1 MKRPILIAT
10 LGYIIGIVWGL
21 SFKVVLIFCSII
33 AICML
38 IVEKNKN
45 ILRIIKLVIN
55 KKVTILLL
63 IFIIA
68 GFIHIK
74 FLEYDYEKTY
84 ISLNNVNIVGTIVSE
99 KKEKQ
104 YINEY
109 KLETEKI
116 NNIKLKK
123 KFILLTKNKEIE
135 YGNKIKIEGTYIK
148 PSKSRNYKGFDYS
161 NYLKTENI
169 YGTIEQNGK
178 IELIKEKNINYLFMN
193 LYKVKNK
200 IIKNINNK
208 FPEETRGVFLG
219 ILLGDKNS
227 VEEDVKQNFSDSSL
241 SHILAVSGTH
251 ISYVIICISALLKK
265 IRIPKNIG
273 KVIASFFLFMYLYL
287 VGFSVSATRAVIMS
301 TIVTMQMLFY
311 KKQDTITTIAFSS
324 MIILMNNPYSILN
337 IGFLLSYGGTIGI
350 IVFQNKIFIESEKE
364 DFFRRFKSNLKDI
377 CIVTISAQIIIMP
390 IMIYYFNT
398 ISFTFIISNIIASL
412 IIGPIIM
419 IGLVVIAI
427 SFFKI
432 PIISLII
439 KIYNILI
446 VILMKTADIISKMPI
461 SKIYLRTPTILEIE
475 IYYIIVISI
484 IILINIIKSNR
495 KFIKKIIQRKVYYL
509 KNNLINNKNKIL
521 IFISIISLIS
531 ITSIRIPKELKIN
544 FIDVGQ
550 GDSCLITT
558 PQNKKVIVDSG
569 GSENYNVGKN
579 VLLPYLLD
587 KGITKIDYIMIS
599 HFDTDHCKGFEYVLE
614 NIKVKNVIISKQIET
629 SENFKQIMQI
639 IKKKKIKLIVVQKG
653 DKIKLDNFTT
663 VDIISPQ
670 SENLADNMNDNSIV
684 AKFEAYNF
692 SILFTGDASEKIE
705 KELIREKVN
714 LKSDILKV
722 SHHGS
727 KTGTS
732 EEFLKSVRPK
742 IALIGVGENNKFGH
756 PTEDVIRRLTEN
768 KVKIYRTDTDGEIS
782 IKIKKNKNIKI
793 KKHITN

>member
-1 MKRPILIAT
+1 MKRPILIAA

-45 ILRIIKLVIN
+45 ILRIINLVIN

-74 FLEYDYEKTY
+74 FLKYDYEKIY
-84 ISLNNVNIVGTIVSE
+84 ISLENVNIVGTIVSS

-109 KLETEKI
+109 KIETEKI

-135 YGNKIKIEGTYIK
+135 YGNKIKLEGTYIK
-148 PSKSRNYKGFDYS
+148 PSKSRNYRGFDYS

-178 IELIKEKNINYLFMN
+178 IELIKEKNINYLFIN

-219 ILLGDKNS
+219 ILLGDKS
-227 VEEDVKQNFSDSSL
+227 SIEEDVRQNFADSSL

-251 ISYVIICISALLKK
+251 ISYVVICISVLFKKLKLN
-265 IRIPKNIG
+265 KNIR
-273 KVIASFFLFMYLYL
+273 KVLTSLVLFMYLYL
-287 VGFSVSATRAVIMS
+287 VDFSVSATRAVIMS
-301 TIVTMQMLFY
+301 TIVIMQMLFY
-311 KKQDTITTIAFSS
+311 RKQDTITTIAFSS
-324 MIILMNNPYSILN
+324 IIILINNPYSILN

-350 IVFQNKIFIESEKE
+350 ILFVNRISIESKE
-364 DFFRRFKSNLKDI
+364 DFFQRFKSYLKDI
-377 CIVTISAQIIIMP
+377 CIVTISAQTIIMP
-390 IMIYYFNT
+390 IIIYYFNT

-419 IGLVVIAI
+419 IGLVIIAI

-439 KIYNILI
+439 RFYNILI
-446 VILMKTADIISKMPI
+446 VILVRTADIISKIPM
-461 SKIYLRTPTILEIE
+461 SKIYLKTPTTLEIIFYYSVVFLIALL
-475 IYYIIVISI
+475 IYIK
-484 IILINIIKSNR
+484 KSNR
-495 KFIKKIIQRKVYYL
+495 KFIKKTIQIDIYNL
-509 KNNLINNKNKIL
+509 KNFFINNRNKVL
-521 IFISIISLIS
+521 IFISIVSLIS
-531 ITSIRIPKELKIN
+531 ITSIKIPKELKIN

-569 GSENYNVGKN
+569 GSESYDVGKN

-587 KGITKIDYIMIS
+587 KRITKIDYIMIS

-614 NIKVKNVIISKQIET
+614 NIKVKNVIISKQSET
-629 SENFKQIMQI
+629 SENFKQIMKI
-639 IKKKKIKLIVVQKG
+639 IRKKRINLIIVQKETKIKI
-653 DKIKLDNFTT
+653 DNFTT
-663 VDIISPQ
+663 VDILSPQ
-670 SENLADNMNDNSIV
+670 SENIADNMNDNSIV

-705 KELIREKVN
+705 KELIKEKIN

-732 EEFLKSVRPK
+732 EEFLKSVKPK

-756 PTEDVIRRLTEN
+756 PTKDVIKRLTEN
-768 KVKIYRTDTDGEIS
+768 KIKIYRTDTDGEIR

>member
-1 MKRPILIAT
+1 MKRPILIAA

-74 FLEYDYEKTY
+74 FLEYDYEKIY
-84 ISLNNVNIVGTIVSE
+84 ISLENVNIVGTIVSS

-109 KLETEKI
+109 KIETEKI

-135 YGNKIKIEGTYIK
+135 YGNKIKLEGTYIK

-178 IELIKEKNINYLFMN
+178 IELIKEKNTNYLFIN

-208 FPEETRGVFLG
+208 FPKETRGVFLG

-227 VEEDVKQNFSDSSL
+227 IEEDVRQNFADSSL

-251 ISYVIICISALLKK
+251 ISYVVICISVLFKKLKLN
-265 IRIPKNIG
+265 KNIR
-273 KVIASFFLFMYLYL
+273 KILASLVLFMYLYL
-287 VGFSVSATRAVIMS
+287 VDFSVSATRAVIMS
-301 TIVTMQMLFY
+301 TIVIMPMLFY
-311 KKQDTITTIAFSS
+311 RKQDTITTIALSS
-324 MIILMNNPYSILN
+324 IIILINNPYSILN

-350 IVFQNKIFIESEKE
+350 ILFVNKISIESKK
-364 DFFRRFKSNLKDI
+364 DFFQRFKSYLKDI
-377 CIVTISAQIIIMP
+377 CIVTISAQTIIMP
-390 IMIYYFNT
+390 IIIYYFNT

-419 IGLVVIAI
+419 VGLVIIAI

-446 VILMKTADIISKMPI
+446 AILMKTADIISKIPI
-461 SKIYLRTPTILEIE
+461 SKIYLKTPTTLEIIFYYSVVFLIVLL
-475 IYYIIVISI
+475 IYIK
-484 IILINIIKSNR
+484 KSNR
-495 KFIKKIIQRKVYYL
+495 KFIKKIIQIDIYNL
-509 KNNLINNKNKIL
+509 KSFFINNRNKVL

-531 ITSIRIPKELKIN
+531 ITSIKIPKELKIN

-558 PQNKKVIVDSG
+558 PQNKKVLIDSG
-569 GSENYNVGKN
+569 GSESYDVGKN

-587 KGITKIDYIMIS
+587 KRITKIEYIMIS

-614 NIKVKNVIISKQIET
+614 NIKVKNVIISKQSEA
-629 SENFKQIMQI
+629 SENFKQIMKI
-639 IKKKKIKLIVVQKG
+639 IRKKRINLIIVQKG
-653 DKIKLDNFTT
+653 SKIKIDNFTT

-670 SENLADNMNDNSIV
+670 SENIADNMNDNSIV
-684 AKFEAYNF
+684 AKLEAYNF

-705 KELIREKVN
+705 KELIKEKIN

-727 KTGTS
+727 RTGTS
-732 EEFLKSVRPK
+732 EEFLKSVKPK

-756 PTEDVIRRLTEN
+756 PTEDVIKRLTEN

>member
-1 MKRPILIAT
+1 MKRPILIAA

-74 FLEYDYEKTY
+74 FLKYDYEKIY
-84 ISLNNVNIVGTIVSE
+84 ISLENVNIVGTIVSS

-109 KLETEKI
+109 KIETEKI

-135 YGNKIKIEGTYIK
+135 YGNKIKLEGTYIK
-148 PSKSRNYKGFDYS
+148 PSKSRNYRGFDYS

-178 IELIKEKNINYLFMN
+178 IELIKEKNINYLFIN

-208 FPEETRGVFLG
+208 FPEETRGLFLG
-219 ILLGDKNS
+219 ILLGDKS
-227 VEEDVKQNFSDSSL
+227 SIEEDVRQNFADSSL

-251 ISYVIICISALLKK
+251 ISYVVICISVLFKKLKLN
-265 IRIPKNIG
+265 KNIR
-273 KVIASFFLFMYLYL
+273 KVLTSLVLFMYLYL
-287 VGFSVSATRAVIMS
+287 VDFSVSATRAVIMS
-301 TIVTMQMLFY
+301 TIVIMQMLFY
-311 KKQDTITTIAFSS
+311 RKQDTITTIAFSS
-324 MIILMNNPYSILN
+324 IIILINNPYSILN

-350 IVFQNKIFIESEKE
+350 ILFVNRISIESKE
-364 DFFRRFKSNLKDI
+364 DFFQRFKSYLKDI
-377 CIVTISAQIIIMP
+377 CIVTISAQTIIMP
-390 IMIYYFNT
+390 IIIYYFNT

-419 IGLVVIAI
+419 IGLVIIAI

-439 KIYNILI
+439 RFYNILI
-446 VILMKTADIISKMPI
+446 VILVRTADIISKIPM
-461 SKIYLRTPTILEIE
+461 SKIYLKTPTTLEIIFYYSVVFLIALL
-475 IYYIIVISI
+475 IYIK
-484 IILINIIKSNR
+484 KSNR
-495 KFIKKIIQRKVYYL
+495 KFIKKTIQIDIYNL
-509 KNNLINNKNKIL
+509 KNFFINNRNKVL
-521 IFISIISLIS
+521 IFISIVSLIS
-531 ITSIRIPKELKIN
+531 ITSIKIPKELKIN

-569 GSENYNVGKN
+569 GSESYDVGKN

-587 KGITKIDYIMIS
+587 KRITKIDYIMIS

-614 NIKVKNVIISKQIET
+614 NIKVKNVIISKQSET
-629 SENFKQIMQI
+629 SENFKQIMKI
-639 IKKKKIKLIVVQKG
+639 IRKKRINLIIVQKETKIKI
-653 DKIKLDNFTT
+653 DNFTT
-663 VDIISPQ
+663 VDILSPQ
-670 SENLADNMNDNSIV
+670 SENIADNMNDNSIV

-705 KELIREKVN
+705 KELIKENIN

-732 EEFLKSVRPK
+732 EEFLKSVKPK

-756 PTEDVIRRLTEN
+756 PTKDVIKRLTEN
-768 KVKIYRTDTDGEIS
+768 KIKIYRTDTDGEIR
-782 IKIKKNKNIKI
+782 IKIKKSKNIKI

>member
-1 MKRPILIAT
+1 MKRPILIAA

-45 ILRIIKLVIN
+45 ILRIINLVIN

-74 FLEYDYEKTY
+74 FLKYDYEKIY
-84 ISLNNVNIVGTIVSE
+84 ISLENVNIVGTIVSS

-109 KLETEKI
+109 KIETEKI

-135 YGNKIKIEGTYIK
+135 YGNKIKLEGTYIK
-148 PSKSRNYKGFDYS
+148 PSKSRNYRGFDYS

-178 IELIKEKNINYLFMN
+178 IELIKEKNINYLFIN

-208 FPEETRGVFLG
+208 FPEETREVVLG
-219 ILLGDKNS
+219 ILLGDKS
-227 VEEDVKQNFSDSSL
+227 SIEEDVRQNFADSSL

-251 ISYVIICISALLKK
+251 ISYVVICISVLFKKLKLN
-265 IRIPKNIG
+265 KNIR
-273 KVIASFFLFMYLYL
+273 KVLTSLVLFMYLYL
-287 VGFSVSATRAVIMS
+287 VDFSVSATRAVIMS
-301 TIVTMQMLFY
+301 TIVIMQMLFY
-311 KKQDTITTIAFSS
+311 RKQDTITTIAFSS
-324 MIILMNNPYSILN
+324 IIILINNPYSILN

-350 IVFQNKIFIESEKE
+350 ILFVNRISIESKE
-364 DFFRRFKSNLKDI
+364 DFFQRFKSYLKDI
-377 CIVTISAQIIIMP
+377 CIVTISAQTIIMP
-390 IMIYYFNT
+390 IIIYYFNT

-419 IGLVVIAI
+419 IGLVIIAI

-439 KIYNILI
+439 RFYNILI
-446 VILMKTADIISKMPI
+446 VILVRTADIISKIPM
-461 SKIYLRTPTILEIE
+461 SKIYLKTPTTLEIIFYYSVVFLIALL
-475 IYYIIVISI
+475 IYIK
-484 IILINIIKSNR
+484 KSNR
-495 KFIKKIIQRKVYYL
+495 KFIKKTIQIDIYNL
-509 KNNLINNKNKIL
+509 KNFFINNRNKVL
-521 IFISIISLIS
+521 IFISIVSLIS
-531 ITSIRIPKELKIN
+531 ITSIKIPKELKIN

-569 GSENYNVGKN
+569 GSESYDVGKN

-587 KGITKIDYIMIS
+587 KRITKIDYIMIS

-614 NIKVKNVIISKQIET
+614 NIKVKNVIISKQSET
-629 SENFKQIMQI
+629 SENFKQIMKI
-639 IKKKKIKLIVVQKG
+639 IRKKRINLIIVQKETKIKI
-653 DKIKLDNFTT
+653 DNFTT
-663 VDIISPQ
+663 VDILSPQ
-670 SENLADNMNDNSIV
+670 SENIADNMNDNSIV

-705 KELIREKVN
+705 KELIKEKIN

-732 EEFLKSVRPK
+732 EEFLKSVKPK

-756 PTEDVIRRLTEN
+756 PTKDVIKRLTEN
-768 KVKIYRTDTDGEIS
+768 KIKIYRTDTDGEIR
-782 IKIKKNKNIKI
+782 IKIKKSKNIKI

>member
-1 MKRPILIAT
+1 MKRPILIAA

-74 FLEYDYEKTY
+74 FLKYDYEKIY
-84 ISLNNVNIVGTIVSE
+84 ISLENVNIVGTIVSS

-109 KLETEKI
+109 KIETEKI

-135 YGNKIKIEGTYIK
+135 YGNKIKLEGTYIK
-148 PSKSRNYKGFDYS
+148 PSESRNYRGFDYS
-161 NYLKTENI
+161 NHLKTENI

-178 IELIKEKNINYLFMN
+178 IELIKEKNINYLFIN

-208 FPEETRGVFLG
+208 FPEETRGVVLG
-219 ILLGDKNS
+219 ILLGDKS
-227 VEEDVKQNFSDSSL
+227 SIEEDVRQNFADSSL

-251 ISYVIICISALLKK
+251 ISYVVICISVLFKKLKLN
-265 IRIPKNIG
+265 KNIR
-273 KVIASFFLFMYLYL
+273 KVLTSLVLFTYLYL
-287 VGFSVSATRAVIMS
+287 VDFSASATRAVIMS
-301 TIVTMQMLFY
+301 NIVILQMLFY
-311 KKQDTITTIAFSS
+311 RKQDTITTIAFSS
-324 MIILMNNPYSILN
+324 IIILINNPYSILN

-350 IVFQNKIFIESEKE
+350 ILFVNRISIESKE
-364 DFFRRFKSNLKDI
+364 DFFQRFKSYLKDI
-377 CIVTISAQIIIMP
+377 CIVTISAQTIIMP
-390 IMIYYFNT
+390 IIIYYFNT

-419 IGLVVIAI
+419 IGLVIIAI

-439 KIYNILI
+439 RFYNILI
-446 VILMKTADIISKMPI
+446 IILVRTADIISKIPM
-461 SKIYLRTPTILEIE
+461 SKIYLKTPTTLEIIFYYSVVFLIALL
-475 IYYIIVISI
+475 IYIK
-484 IILINIIKSNR
+484 KSNR
-495 KFIKKIIQRKVYYL
+495 KFIKKTIQIDIYNL
-509 KNNLINNKNKIL
+509 KNFFINNRNKVL
-521 IFISIISLIS
+521 IFISIVSLIS
-531 ITSIRIPKELKIN
+531 ITSIKIPKELKIN

-569 GSENYNVGKN
+569 GSESYDVGKN

-587 KGITKIDYIMIS
+587 KRITKIDYIMIS

-614 NIKVKNVIISKQIET
+614 NIKVKNVIISKQSET
-629 SENFKQIMQI
+629 SENFKQIMKI
-639 IKKKKIKLIVVQKG
+639 IRKKRINLIIVQKETKIKI
-653 DKIKLDNFTT
+653 DNFTT
-663 VDIISPQ
+663 VDILSPQ
-670 SENLADNMNDNSIV
+670 SENIADNMNDNSIV

-705 KELIREKVN
+705 KELIKEKIN

-732 EEFLKSVRPK
+732 EEFLKSVKPK

-756 PTEDVIRRLTEN
+756 PTKDIIKRLTEN
-768 KVKIYRTDTDGEIS
+768 KIKIYRTDTDGEIR
-782 IKIKKNKNIKI
+782 IKIKKSKNIKI

>member
-1 MKRPILIAT
+1 MKRPILIAA

-21 SFKVVLIFCSII
+21 YFKVVLIFCSII

-45 ILRIIKLVIN
+45 ILRIINLVIN

-74 FLEYDYEKTY
+74 FLKYDYEKIY
-84 ISLNNVNIVGTIVSE
+84 ISLENVNIVGTIVSS

-109 KLETEKI
+109 KIETEKI

-135 YGNKIKIEGTYIK
+135 YGNKIKLEGTYIK

-178 IELIKEKNINYLFMN
+178 IELIKEKNINYLFIN

-208 FPEETRGVFLG
+208 FPEETRGVVLG
-219 ILLGDKNS
+219 ILLGDKS
-227 VEEDVKQNFSDSSL
+227 SIEEDVRQNFADSSL

-251 ISYVIICISALLKK
+251 ISYVVICISVLFKKLKLN
-265 IRIPKNIG
+265 KNIR
-273 KVIASFFLFMYLYL
+273 KVLTSLVLFMYLYL
-287 VGFSVSATRAVIMS
+287 VDFSVSATRAVIMS
-301 TIVTMQMLFY
+301 TIVIMQMLFY
-311 KKQDTITTIAFSS
+311 RKQDTITTIAFSS
-324 MIILMNNPYSILN
+324 IIILINNPYSILN

-350 IVFQNKIFIESEKE
+350 ILFVNRISIESKE
-364 DFFRRFKSNLKDI
+364 DFFQRFKSYLKDI
-377 CIVTISAQIIIMP
+377 CIVTISAQTIIMP
-390 IMIYYFNT
+390 IIIYYFNT

-419 IGLVVIAI
+419 IGLVIIAI

-439 KIYNILI
+439 RFYNILI
-446 VILMKTADIISKMPI
+446 VILVRTADIISKIPM
-461 SKIYLRTPTILEIE
+461 SKIYLKTPTTLEIIFYYSVVFLIALL
-475 IYYIIVISI
+475 IYIK
-484 IILINIIKSNR
+484 KSNR
-495 KFIKKIIQRKVYYL
+495 KFIKKTIQIDIYNL
-509 KNNLINNKNKIL
+509 KNFFINNRNKVL
-521 IFISIISLIS
+521 IFISIVSLIS
-531 ITSIRIPKELKIN
+531 ITSIKIPKELKIN

-569 GSENYNVGKN
+569 GSESYDVGKN

-587 KGITKIDYIMIS
+587 KRITKIDYIMIS

-614 NIKVKNVIISKQIET
+614 NIKVKNVIISKQSET
-629 SENFKQIMQI
+629 SENFKQIMKI
-639 IKKKKIKLIVVQKG
+639 IRKKRINLIIVQKETKIKI
-653 DKIKLDNFTT
+653 DNFTT
-663 VDIISPQ
+663 VDILSPQ
-670 SENLADNMNDNSIV
+670 SENIADNMNDNSIV

-705 KELIREKVN
+705 KELIKEKIN

-732 EEFLKSVRPK
+732 EEFLKSVKPK

-756 PTEDVIRRLTEN
+756 PTKDVIKRLTEN
-768 KVKIYRTDTDGEIS
+768 KIKIYRTDTDGEIR
-782 IKIKKNKNIKI
+782 IKIKKSKNIKI

>member
-1 MKRPILIAT
+1 MKRPILIAA

-74 FLEYDYEKTY
+74 FLKYDYEKIY
-84 ISLNNVNIVGTIVSE
+84 ISLENVNIVGTIVSS

-109 KLETEKI
+109 KIETEKI

-135 YGNKIKIEGTYIK
+135 YGNKIKLEGTYIK

-178 IELIKEKNINYLFMN
+178 IELIKEKNINYLFIN

-208 FPEETRGVFLG
+208 FPEETRGVVLG
-219 ILLGDKNS
+219 ILLGDKS
-227 VEEDVKQNFSDSSL
+227 SIEEDVRQNFADSSL

-251 ISYVIICISALLKK
+251 ISYVVICISVLFKKLKLN
-265 IRIPKNIG
+265 KNIR
-273 KVIASFFLFMYLYL
+273 KVLTSLVLFMYLYL
-287 VGFSVSATRAVIMS
+287 VDFSVSATRAVIMS
-301 TIVTMQMLFY
+301 TIVIMQMLFY
-311 KKQDTITTIAFSS
+311 RKQDTITTIAFSS
-324 MIILMNNPYSILN
+324 IIILINNPYSILN

-350 IVFQNKIFIESEKE
+350 ILFVNRISIESKE
-364 DFFRRFKSNLKDI
+364 DFFQRFKSYLKDI
-377 CIVTISAQIIIMP
+377 CIVTISAQTIIMP
-390 IMIYYFNT
+390 IIIYYFNT

-419 IGLVVIAI
+419 IGLVIIAI

-439 KIYNILI
+439 RFYNILI
-446 VILMKTADIISKMPI
+446 VILVRTADIISKIPM
-461 SKIYLRTPTILEIE
+461 SKIYLKTPTTLEIIFYYSVVFLIALL
-475 IYYIIVISI
+475 IYIK
-484 IILINIIKSNR
+484 KSNR
-495 KFIKKIIQRKVYYL
+495 KFIKKTIQIDIYNL
-509 KNNLINNKNKIL
+509 KNFFINNRNKVL
-521 IFISIISLIS
+521 IFISIVSLIS
-531 ITSIRIPKELKIN
+531 ITSIKIPKELKIN

-569 GSENYNVGKN
+569 GSESYDVGKN

-587 KGITKIDYIMIS
+587 KRITKIDYIMIS

-614 NIKVKNVIISKQIET
+614 NIKVKNVIISKQCET
-629 SENFKQIMQI
+629 SENFKQIMKI
-639 IKKKKIKLIVVQKG
+639 IRKKRINLIIVQKG
-653 DKIKLDNFTT
+653 SKIKIDNFTT
-663 VDIISPQ
+663 VDILSPQ
-670 SENLADNMNDNSIV
+670 SENIADNMNDNSIV

-705 KELIREKVN
+705 KELIKEKIN

-732 EEFLKSVRPK
+732 EEFLKSVKPK

-756 PTEDVIRRLTEN
+756 PTKDVIKRLTEN
-768 KVKIYRTDTDGEIS
+768 KIKIYRTDTDGEIR
-782 IKIKKNKNIKI
+782 IKIKKSKNIKI

>member
-1 MKRPILIAT
+1 MKRPILIVA

-74 FLEYDYEKTY
+74 FLEYDYEKIY
-84 ISLNNVNIVGTIVSE
+84 ISLENVNIVGTIVSS

-109 KLETEKI
+109 KIETEKI

-135 YGNKIKIEGTYIK
+135 YGNKIKLEGTYIK

-178 IELIKEKNINYLFMN
+178 LELIKEKNINYLFIN

-219 ILLGDKNS
+219 ILLGDKS
-227 VEEDVKQNFSDSSL
+227 SIEEDVRQNFADSSL

-251 ISYVIICISALLKK
+251 ISYVVICISVLFKKLKLN
-265 IRIPKNIG
+265 KNIR
-273 KVIASFFLFMYLYL
+273 KALASLVLFMYLYL
-287 VGFSVSATRAVIMS
+287 VDFSVSATRAVIMS
-301 TIVTMQMLFY
+301 TIVIMQMLFY
-311 KKQDTITTIAFSS
+311 RKQDTITTIALSS
-324 MIILMNNPYSILN
+324 IIILINNPYSILN

-350 IVFQNKIFIESEKE
+350 ILFVNKISIESKK
-364 DFFRRFKSNLKDI
+364 DFFQRFKSYLKDI
-377 CIVTISAQIIIMP
+377 CIVTISAQTIIMP
-390 IMIYYFNT
+390 IIIYYFNT

-419 IGLVVIAI
+419 IGLVIIAI

-439 KIYNILI
+439 RFYNILI
-446 VILMKTADIISKMPI
+446 VILVKTADIISKMPI
-461 SKIYLRTPTILEIE
+461 SKIYLKTPTTLEIIFYYSVVFLIALL
-475 IYYIIVISI
+475 IYIK
-484 IILINIIKSNR
+484 KSNR
-495 KFIKKIIQRKVYYL
+495 KFIKKTIQIDIYNL
-509 KNNLINNKNKIL
+509 KNFFINNRNKVL
-521 IFISIISLIS
+521 IFISIISLIY
-531 ITSIRIPKELKIN
+531 ITSIKIPKELKIN

-569 GSENYNVGKN
+569 GSESYDVGKN

-587 KGITKIDYIMIS
+587 KRITKIDYIMIS

-614 NIKVKNVIISKQIET
+614 NLKVKNVIISKQSET
-629 SENFKQIMQI
+629 SENFKQIMKI
-639 IKKKKIKLIVVQKG
+639 IRKKRINLIIVQKG
-653 DKIKLDNFTT
+653 SKIKIDNFTT

-670 SENLADNMNDNSIV
+670 SENIADNMNDNSIV
-684 AKFEAYNF
+684 AKLEAYNF

-705 KELIREKVN
+705 KELIKEKIN

-732 EEFLKSVRPK
+732 EEFLKSVKPK

-756 PTEDVIRRLTEN
+756 PTEDVIKRLTEN
-768 KVKIYRTDTDGEIS
+768 KVKIYRTDRNGEIS

>member
-1 MKRPILIAT
+1 MKRPILIAA

-45 ILRIIKLVIN
+45 ILRIINLVIN

-74 FLEYDYEKTY
+74 FLKYDYEKIY
-84 ISLNNVNIVGTIVSE
+84 ISLENVNIVGTIVSS

-109 KLETEKI
+109 KIETEKI

-123 KFILLTKNKEIE
+123 KFILLTKNKEIK
-135 YGNKIKIEGTYIK
+135 YGNKIKLEGTYIK
-148 PSKSRNYKGFDYS
+148 PSKSRNYRGFDYS

-178 IELIKEKNINYLFMN
+178 IELIKEKNINYLFIN

-208 FPEETRGVFLG
+208 FPEETRGLFLG
-219 ILLGDKNS
+219 ILLGDKS
-227 VEEDVKQNFSDSSL
+227 SIEENVRQNFADSSL

-251 ISYVIICISALLKK
+251 ISYVVICISVLFKKLKLN
-265 IRIPKNIG
+265 KNIR
-273 KVIASFFLFMYLYL
+273 KVLTSLVLFMYLYL
-287 VGFSVSATRAVIMS
+287 VDFSVSATRAVIMS
-301 TIVTMQMLFY
+301 TIVIMQMLFY
-311 KKQDTITTIAFSS
+311 RKQDTITTIAFSS
-324 MIILMNNPYSILN
+324 IIILINNPYSILN

-350 IVFQNKIFIESEKE
+350 ILFVNRISIESKE
-364 DFFRRFKSNLKDI
+364 DFFQRFKSYLKDI
-377 CIVTISAQIIIMP
+377 CIVTISAQTIIMP
-390 IMIYYFNT
+390 IIIYYFNT

-419 IGLVVIAI
+419 IGLVIIAI

-439 KIYNILI
+439 RFYNILI
-446 VILMKTADIISKMPI
+446 VILVRTADIISKIPM
-461 SKIYLRTPTILEIE
+461 SKIYLKTPTTLEIIFYYSVVFLIALL
-475 IYYIIVISI
+475 IYIK
-484 IILINIIKSNR
+484 KSNR
-495 KFIKKIIQRKVYYL
+495 KFIKKTIQIDIYNL
-509 KNNLINNKNKIL
+509 KNFFINNRNKVL
-521 IFISIISLIS
+521 IFISIVSLIS
-531 ITSIRIPKELKIN
+531 ITSIKIPKELKIN

-569 GSENYNVGKN
+569 GSESYDVGKN

-587 KGITKIDYIMIS
+587 KRITKIDYIMIS

-614 NIKVKNVIISKQIET
+614 NIKVKNVIISKQSET
-629 SENFKQIMQI
+629 SENFKQIMKI
-639 IKKKKIKLIVVQKG
+639 IRKKRINLIIVQKETKIKI
-653 DKIKLDNFTT
+653 DNFTT
-663 VDIISPQ
+663 VDILSPQ
-670 SENLADNMNDNSIV
+670 SENIADNMNDNSIV

-705 KELIREKVN
+705 KELIKEKIN

-732 EEFLKSVRPK
+732 EEFLKSVKPK

-756 PTEDVIRRLTEN
+756 PTKDVIKRLTEN
-768 KVKIYRTDTDGEIS
+768 KIKIYRTDTDGEIR
-782 IKIKKNKNIKI
+782 IKIKKSKNIKI

>member
-1 MKRPILIAT
+1 MKRPILIAA

-21 SFKVVLIFCSII
+21 YFKVVLIFCSII

-74 FLEYDYEKTY
+74 FLKYDYEKIY
-84 ISLNNVNIVGTIVSE
+84 ISLENVNIVGTIVSS

-109 KLETEKI
+109 KIETEKI

-135 YGNKIKIEGTYIK
+135 YGNKIKLEGTYIK
-148 PSKSRNYKGFDYS
+148 PSKSRNYRGFDYS

-178 IELIKEKNINYLFMN
+178 IELIKEKNINYLFIN

-208 FPEETRGVFLG
+208 FPEETRGVVLG
-219 ILLGDKNS
+219 ILLGDKS
-227 VEEDVKQNFSDSSL
+227 SIEEDVRQNFADSSL

-251 ISYVIICISALLKK
+251 ISYVVICISVLFKKLKLN
-265 IRIPKNIG
+265 KNIR
-273 KVIASFFLFMYLYL
+273 KVLTSLVLFMYLYL
-287 VGFSVSATRAVIMS
+287 VDFSASATRAVIMS
-301 TIVTMQMLFY
+301 NIVILQMLFY
-311 KKQDTITTIAFSS
+311 RKQDTITTIAFSS
-324 MIILMNNPYSILN
+324 IIILINNPYAILN

-350 IVFQNKIFIESEKE
+350 ILFVNKISTESKE
-364 DFFRRFKSNLKDI
+364 DFFQRFKSYLKDI
-377 CIVTISAQIIIMP
+377 CIVTISAQTIIMP
-390 IMIYYFNT
+390 IIIYYFNT

-419 IGLVVIAI
+419 IGLVIIAI

-439 KIYNILI
+439 RFYNILI
-446 VILMKTADIISKMPI
+446 VILVKTADIISKIPI
-461 SKIYLRTPTILEIE
+461 SKIYLKTPTTLEIIFYYSVVFLIALL
-475 IYYIIVISI
+475 IYIK
-484 IILINIIKSNR
+484 KSNR
-495 KFIKKIIQRKVYYL
+495 KFIKKTIQIDIYNL
-509 KNNLINNKNKIL
+509 KNFFINNRNKVL
-521 IFISIISLIS
+521 IFISIVSLIS
-531 ITSIRIPKELKIN
+531 ITSIKIPKELKIN

-569 GSENYNVGKN
+569 GSESYDVGKN

-587 KGITKIDYIMIS
+587 KRITKIDYIMIS

-614 NIKVKNVIISKQIET
+614 NLKVKNVIISKQSET
-629 SENFKQIMQI
+629 SENFKQIMKI
-639 IKKKKIKLIVVQKG
+639 IRKKRINLIVVQKG
-653 DKIKLDNFTT
+653 SKIKIDNFTT
-663 VDIISPQ
+663 VDIISPH
-670 SENLADNMNDNSIV
+670 SENIADNMNDNSIV
-684 AKFEAYNF
+684 AKLEAYNF

-705 KELIREKVN
+705 KELIKEKIN

-732 EEFLKSVRPK
+732 EEFLKSVKPK

-756 PTEDVIRRLTEN
+756 PTEDVIKRLTEN
-768 KVKIYRTDTDGEIS
+768 KVKIYRTDRNGEIS

>member
-1 MKRPILIAT
+1 MKRPILIAA

-45 ILRIIKLVIN
+45 ILRIINLVIN

-74 FLEYDYEKTY
+74 FLKYDYEKIY
-84 ISLNNVNIVGTIVSE
+84 ISLENVNIVGTIVSS

-109 KLETEKI
+109 KIETEKI

-135 YGNKIKIEGTYIK
+135 YGNKIKLEGTYIK
-148 PSKSRNYKGFDYS
+148 PSKSRNYRGFDYS

-178 IELIKEKNINYLFMN
+178 IELIKEKNINYLFIN

-208 FPEETRGVFLG
+208 FPEETRGVVLG
-219 ILLGDKNS
+219 ILLGDKS
-227 VEEDVKQNFSDSSL
+227 SIEEDVRQNFADSSL

-251 ISYVIICISALLKK
+251 ISYVVICISVLFKKLKLN
-265 IRIPKNIG
+265 KNIR
-273 KVIASFFLFMYLYL
+273 KVLTSLVLFMYLYL
-287 VGFSVSATRAVIMS
+287 VDFSVSATRAVIMS
-301 TIVTMQMLFY
+301 TIVIMQMLFY
-311 KKQDTITTIAFSS
+311 RKQDTITTIAFSS
-324 MIILMNNPYSILN
+324 IIILINNPYSILN

-350 IVFQNKIFIESEKE
+350 ILFVNRISIESKE
-364 DFFRRFKSNLKDI
+364 DFFQRFKSYLKDI
-377 CIVTISAQIIIMP
+377 CIVTISAQTIIMP
-390 IMIYYFNT
+390 IIIYYFNT

-419 IGLVVIAI
+419 IGLVIIAI

-439 KIYNILI
+439 RFYNILI
-446 VILMKTADIISKMPI
+446 VILVRTADIISKIPM
-461 SKIYLRTPTILEIE
+461 SKIYLKTPTTLEIIFYYSVVFLIALL
-475 IYYIIVISI
+475 IYIK
-484 IILINIIKSNR
+484 KSNR
-495 KFIKKIIQRKVYYL
+495 KFIKKTIQIDIYNL
-509 KNNLINNKNKIL
+509 KNFFINNRNKVL
-521 IFISIISLIS
+521 IFISIVSLIS
-531 ITSIRIPKELKIN
+531 ITSIKIPKELKIN

-569 GSENYNVGKN
+569 GSESYDVGKN

-587 KGITKIDYIMIS
+587 KRITKIDYIMIS

-614 NIKVKNVIISKQIET
+614 NIKVKNVIISKQSES
-629 SENFKQIMQI
+629 SENFKQIMKI
-639 IKKKKIKLIVVQKG
+639 IRKKRINLIIVQKETKIKI
-653 DKIKLDNFTT
+653 DNFTT
-663 VDIISPQ
+663 VDILSPQ
-670 SENLADNMNDNSIV
+670 SESIADNMNDNSIV

-705 KELIREKVN
+705 KELIKEKIN

-732 EEFLKSVRPK
+732 EEFLKSVKPK

-756 PTEDVIRRLTEN
+756 PTKDVIKRLTEN
-768 KVKIYRTDTDGEIS
+768 KIKIYRTDTDGEIR
-782 IKIKKNKNIKI
+782 IKIKKSKNIKI

>member
-1 MKRPILIAT
+1 MKRPILIAA

-45 ILRIIKLVIN
+45 ILRIINLVIN

-74 FLEYDYEKTY
+74 FLKYDYEKIY
-84 ISLNNVNIVGTIVSE
+84 ISLENVNIVGTIVSS

-109 KLETEKI
+109 KIETEKI

-135 YGNKIKIEGTYIK
+135 YGNKIKLEGTYIK

-178 IELIKEKNINYLFMN
+178 IELIKEKNIKYFFII

-208 FPEETRGVFLG
+208 FPEETRGLFLG
-219 ILLGDKNS
+219 ILLGDKS
-227 VEEDVKQNFSDSSL
+227 SIEENVRQNFADSSL

-251 ISYVIICISALLKK
+251 ISYVVICISVLFKKLKLN
-265 IRIPKNIG
+265 KNIR
-273 KVIASFFLFMYLYL
+273 KVLTSLVLFMYLYL
-287 VGFSVSATRAVIMS
+287 VDFSVSATRAVIMS
-301 TIVTMQMLFY
+301 TIVIMQMLFY
-311 KKQDTITTIAFSS
+311 RKQDTITTIAFSS
-324 MIILMNNPYSILN
+324 IIILINNPYSILN

-350 IVFQNKIFIESEKE
+350 ILFVNRISIESKE
-364 DFFRRFKSNLKDI
+364 DFFQRFKSYLKDI
-377 CIVTISAQIIIMP
+377 CIVTISAQTIIMP
-390 IMIYYFNT
+390 IIIYYFNT

-419 IGLVVIAI
+419 IGLVIIAI

-439 KIYNILI
+439 RFYNILI
-446 VILMKTADIISKMPI
+446 VILVRTADIISKIPM
-461 SKIYLRTPTILEIE
+461 SKIYLKTPTTLEIIFYYSVVFLIALL
-475 IYYIIVISI
+475 IYIK
-484 IILINIIKSNR
+484 KSNR
-495 KFIKKIIQRKVYYL
+495 KFIKKTIQIYIYNL
-509 KNNLINNKNKIL
+509 KNFFINNRNKVL
-521 IFISIISLIS
+521 IFISIVSLIS
-531 ITSIRIPKELKIN
+531 ITSIKIPKELKIN

-569 GSENYNVGKN
+569 GSESYDVGKN

-587 KGITKIDYIMIS
+587 KRITKIDYIMIS

-614 NIKVKNVIISKQIET
+614 NIKVKNVIISKQSET
-629 SENFKQIMQI
+629 SENFKQIMKI
-639 IKKKKIKLIVVQKG
+639 IRKKRINLIIVQKETKIKI
-653 DKIKLDNFTT
+653 DNFTT
-663 VDIISPQ
+663 VDILSPQ
-670 SENLADNMNDNSIV
+670 SENIADNMNDNSIV

-705 KELIREKVN
+705 KELIKENIN

-732 EEFLKSVRPK
+732 EEFLKSVKPK

-756 PTEDVIRRLTEN
+756 PTKDVIKRLTEN
-768 KVKIYRTDTDGEIS
+768 KIKIYRTDTDGEIR
-782 IKIKKNKNIKI
+782 IKIKKSKNIKI

>member
-1 MKRPILIAT
+1 MKRPILIAA

-74 FLEYDYEKTY
+74 FLKYDYEKIY
-84 ISLNNVNIVGTIVSE
+84 ISLENVNIVGTIVSS

-109 KLETEKI
+109 KIETEKI

-135 YGNKIKIEGTYIK
+135 YGNKIKLEGTYIK
-148 PSKSRNYKGFDYS
+148 PSKSRNYRGFDYS

-178 IELIKEKNINYLFMN
+178 IELIKEKNINYFFII

-227 VEEDVKQNFSDSSL
+227 IEEDVRQNFADSSL

-251 ISYVIICISALLKK
+251 ISYVVICISVLFKKLKLN
-265 IRIPKNIG
+265 KNIR
-273 KVIASFFLFMYLYL
+273 KVLTSLVLFMYLYL
-287 VGFSVSATRAVIMS
+287 VDFSASATRAVIMS
-301 TIVTMQMLFY
+301 NIVILQMLFY
-311 KKQDTITTIAFSS
+311 RKQDTITTIAFSS
-324 MIILMNNPYSILN
+324 IIILINNPYAILN

-350 IVFQNKIFIESEKE
+350 ILFVNKISTESKE
-364 DFFRRFKSNLKDI
+364 DFFQRFKSYLKDI
-377 CIVTISAQIIIMP
+377 CIVTISAQTIIMP
-390 IMIYYFNT
+390 IIIYYFNT

-419 IGLVVIAI
+419 IGLVIIAI

-439 KIYNILI
+439 RFYNILI
-446 VILMKTADIISKMPI
+446 VILVKTADIISKIPI
-461 SKIYLRTPTILEIE
+461 SKIYLKTPTTLEIIFYYSVVFLIALL
-475 IYYIIVISI
+475 IYIK
-484 IILINIIKSNR
+484 KSNR
-495 KFIKKIIQRKVYYL
+495 KFIKKTIQIDIYNL
-509 KNNLINNKNKIL
+509 KNFFINNRNKVL
-521 IFISIISLIS
+521 IFISIVSLIS
-531 ITSIRIPKELKIN
+531 ITSIKIPKELKIN

-569 GSENYNVGKN
+569 GSESYDVGKN

-587 KGITKIDYIMIS
+587 KRITKIDYIMIS

-614 NIKVKNVIISKQIET
+614 NLKVKNVIISKQSET
-629 SENFKQIMQI
+629 SENFKQIMKI
-639 IKKKKIKLIVVQKG
+639 IRKKRINLIVVQKG
-653 DKIKLDNFTT
+653 SKIKIDNFTT
-663 VDIISPQ
+663 VDIISPH
-670 SENLADNMNDNSIV
+670 SENIADNMNDNSIV
-684 AKFEAYNF
+684 AKLEAYNF

-705 KELIREKVN
+705 KEIIKEKIN

-732 EEFLKSVRPK
+732 EEFLKSVKPK

-756 PTEDVIRRLTEN
+756 PTEDVIKRLTEN
-768 KVKIYRTDTDGEIS
+768 KVKIYRTDRNGEIS

>member
-1 MKRPILIAT
+1 MKRPILIAA

-33 AICML
+33 AISML

-74 FLEYDYEKTY
+74 FLEYDYEKIY
-84 ISLNNVNIVGTIVSE
+84 ISLENVNIVGTIVSS

-109 KLETEKI
+109 KIETEKI

-135 YGNKIKIEGTYIK
+135 YGNKIKLEGTYIK
-148 PSKSRNYKGFDYS
+148 PSKSRNYRGFDYS

-178 IELIKEKNINYLFMN
+178 IELIKEKNTNYLFIN

-208 FPEETRGVFLG
+208 FPKETRGVFLG

-227 VEEDVKQNFSDSSL
+227 IEEDVRQNFADSSL

-251 ISYVIICISALLKK
+251 ISYVVICISVLFKKLKLN
-265 IRIPKNIG
+265 KNIR
-273 KVIASFFLFMYLYL
+273 KVLTSLVLFMYLYL
-287 VGFSVSATRAVIMS
+287 VDFSVSATRAVIMS
-301 TIVTMQMLFY
+301 NIVILQMLFY
-311 KKQDTITTIAFSS
+311 RKQDTITTIALSS
-324 MIILMNNPYSILN
+324 IIILINNPYSILN

-350 IVFQNKIFIESEKE
+350 ILFVNKISIESKE
-364 DFFRRFKSNLKDI
+364 VFFQRFKSYLKDI
-377 CIVTISAQIIIMP
+377 CIVTISAQTIIIP
-390 IMIYYFNT
+390 IIIYYFNT

-419 IGLVVIAI
+419 VGLVIIAI

-446 VILMKTADIISKMPI
+446 AILMKTADIISKIPI
-461 SKIYLRTPTILEIE
+461 SKIYLKTPTTLEIIFYYSVVFFIVLL
-475 IYYIIVISI
+475 IYIK
-484 IILINIIKSNR
+484 KSNR
-495 KFIKKIIQRKVYYL
+495 KFIKKIIQIDIYNL
-509 KNNLINNKNKIL
+509 KSFFINNRNKVL

-531 ITSIRIPKELKIN
+531 ITSIKIPKELKIN

-569 GSENYNVGKN
+569 GSESYDVGKN

-587 KGITKIDYIMIS
+587 KRITNIDYIMIS

-614 NIKVKNVIISKQIET
+614 NIKVKNVIISKQSEA
-629 SENFKQIMQI
+629 SENFKQIMKI
-639 IKKKKIKLIVVQKG
+639 IRKKRINLIIVQKG
-653 DKIKLDNFTT
+653 SKIKIDNFTT
-663 VDIISPQ
+663 VNIISPQ
-670 SENLADNMNDNSIV
+670 SENIADNMNDNSIV
-684 AKFEAYNF
+684 AKLEAYNF

-705 KELIREKVN
+705 KELIKEKIN

-727 KTGTS
+727 RTGTS
-732 EEFLKSVRPK
+732 EEFLKSVKPK

-756 PTEDVIRRLTEN
+756 PTEDVIKRLTEN

>member
-1 MKRPILIAT
+1 MKRPILIAA

-45 ILRIIKLVIN
+45 ILRIINLVIN

-74 FLEYDYEKTY
+74 FLKYDYEKIY
-84 ISLNNVNIVGTIVSE
+84 ISLENVNIVGTIVSS

-109 KLETEKI
+109 KIETEKI

-135 YGNKIKIEGTYIK
+135 YGNKIKLEGTYIK
-148 PSKSRNYKGFDYS
+148 PSKSRNYRGFDYS

-178 IELIKEKNINYLFMN
+178 IELIKEKNINYLFIN

-219 ILLGDKNS
+219 ILLGDKS
-227 VEEDVKQNFSDSSL
+227 SIEEDVRQNFADSSL

-251 ISYVIICISALLKK
+251 ISYVVICISVLFKKLKLN
-265 IRIPKNIG
+265 KNIR
-273 KVIASFFLFMYLYL
+273 KVLTSLVLFMYLYL
-287 VGFSVSATRAVIMS
+287 VDFSVSATRAVIMS
-301 TIVTMQMLFY
+301 TIVIMQMLFY
-311 KKQDTITTIAFSS
+311 RKQDTITTIAFSS
-324 MIILMNNPYSILN
+324 IIILINNPYSILN

-350 IVFQNKIFIESEKE
+350 ILFVNRISIESKE
-364 DFFRRFKSNLKDI
+364 DFFQRFKSYLKDI
-377 CIVTISAQIIIMP
+377 CIVTISAQTIIMP
-390 IMIYYFNT
+390 IIIYYFNT

-419 IGLVVIAI
+419 IGLVIIAI

-439 KIYNILI
+439 RFYNILI
-446 VILMKTADIISKMPI
+446 VILVRTADIISKIPM
-461 SKIYLRTPTILEIE
+461 SKIYLKTPTTLEIIFYYSVVFLIALL
-475 IYYIIVISI
+475 IYIK
-484 IILINIIKSNR
+484 KSNR
-495 KFIKKIIQRKVYYL
+495 KFIKKTIQIDIYNL
-509 KNNLINNKNKIL
+509 KNFFINNRNKVL
-521 IFISIISLIS
+521 IFISIVSLIS
-531 ITSIRIPKELKIN
+531 ITSIKIPKELKIN

-569 GSENYNVGKN
+569 GSESYDVGKN

-587 KGITKIDYIMIS
+587 KRITKIDYIMIS

-614 NIKVKNVIISKQIET
+614 NIKVKNVIISKQSET
-629 SENFKQIMQI
+629 SENFKQIMKI
-639 IKKKKIKLIVVQKG
+639 IRKKRINLIIVQKETKIKI
-653 DKIKLDNFTT
+653 DNFTT
-663 VDIISPQ
+663 VDILSPQ
-670 SENLADNMNDNSIV
+670 SENIADNMNDNSIV

-705 KELIREKVN
+705 KELIKEKIN

-732 EEFLKSVRPK
+732 EEFLKSVKPK

-756 PTEDVIRRLTEN
+756 PTKDVIKRLTEN
-768 KVKIYRTDTDGEIS
+768 KIKIYRTDTDGEIR
-782 IKIKKNKNIKI
+782 IKIKNSKNIKI

>member
-1 MKRPILIAT
+1 MKRPILIAA

-21 SFKVVLIFCSII
+21 YFKVVLIFCSII

-74 FLEYDYEKTY
+74 FLKYDYEKIY
-84 ISLNNVNIVGTIVSE
+84 ISLENVNIVGTIVSS

-109 KLETEKI
+109 KIETEKI

-135 YGNKIKIEGTYIK
+135 YGNKIRLEGTYIK
-148 PSKSRNYKGFDYS
+148 PSKSRNYRGFDYS

-178 IELIKEKNINYLFMN
+178 IELIKEKNINYLFIN

-208 FPEETRGVFLG
+208 FPEETRGVVLG
-219 ILLGDKNS
+219 ILLGDKS
-227 VEEDVKQNFSDSSL
+227 SIEEDVRQNFADSSL

-251 ISYVIICISALLKK
+251 ISYVVICISVLFKKLKLN
-265 IRIPKNIG
+265 KNIR
-273 KVIASFFLFMYLYL
+273 KVLTSLVLFMYLYL
-287 VGFSVSATRAVIMS
+287 VDFSVSATRAVIMS
-301 TIVTMQMLFY
+301 TIVIMQMLFY
-311 KKQDTITTIAFSS
+311 RKQDTITTIAFSS
-324 MIILMNNPYSILN
+324 IIILINNPYSILN

-350 IVFQNKIFIESEKE
+350 ILFVNRISIESKE
-364 DFFRRFKSNLKDI
+364 DFFQRFKSYLKDI
-377 CIVTISAQIIIMP
+377 CIVTISAQTIIMP
-390 IMIYYFNT
+390 IIIYYFNT

-419 IGLVVIAI
+419 IGLVIIAI

-439 KIYNILI
+439 RFYNILI
-446 VILMKTADIISKMPI
+446 VILVRTADIISKIPM
-461 SKIYLRTPTILEIE
+461 SKIYLKTPTTLEIIFYYSVVFLIALL
-475 IYYIIVISI
+475 IYIK
-484 IILINIIKSNR
+484 KSNR
-495 KFIKKIIQRKVYYL
+495 KFIKKTIQIDIYNL
-509 KNNLINNKNKIL
+509 KNFFINNRNKVL
-521 IFISIISLIS
+521 IFISIVSLIS
-531 ITSIRIPKELKIN
+531 ITSIKIPKELKIN

-569 GSENYNVGKN
+569 GSESYDVGKN

-587 KGITKIDYIMIS
+587 KRITKIDYIMIS

-614 NIKVKNVIISKQIET
+614 NLKVKNVIISKQSET
-629 SENFKQIMQI
+629 SENFKQIMKI
-639 IKKKKIKLIVVQKG
+639 IRKKRINLIVVQKG
-653 DKIKLDNFTT
+653 SKIKIDNFTT
-663 VDIISPQ
+663 VDILSPQ
-670 SENLADNMNDNSIV
+670 SENIADNMNDNSIV

-705 KELIREKVN
+705 KELIKEKIN

-732 EEFLKSVRPK
+732 EEFLKSVKPK

-756 PTEDVIRRLTEN
+756 PTKDVIKRLTEN
-768 KVKIYRTDTDGEIS
+768 KIKIYRTDTDGEIR
-782 IKIKKNKNIKI
+782 IKIKKSKNIKI

>member
-1 MKRPILIAT
+1 MKRPILIAA

-74 FLEYDYEKTY
+74 FLKYDYEKIY
-84 ISLNNVNIVGTIVSE
+84 ISLENVNIVGTIVSS

-109 KLETEKI
+109 KIETEKI

-135 YGNKIKIEGTYIK
+135 YGNKIKLEGTYIK
-148 PSKSRNYKGFDYS
+148 PSKSRNYRGFDYS

-178 IELIKEKNINYLFMN
+178 IELIKEKNINYLFIN

-219 ILLGDKNS
+219 ILLGDKS
-227 VEEDVKQNFSDSSL
+227 SIEEDVRQNFADSSL

-251 ISYVIICISALLKK
+251 ISYVVICISVLFKKLKLN
-265 IRIPKNIG
+265 KNIR
-273 KVIASFFLFMYLYL
+273 KVLTSLVLFMYLYL
-287 VGFSVSATRAVIMS
+287 VDFSVSATRAVIMS
-301 TIVTMQMLFY
+301 TIVIMQMLFY
-311 KKQDTITTIAFSS
+311 RKQDTITTIAFSS
-324 MIILMNNPYSILN
+324 IIILINNPYSILN

-350 IVFQNKIFIESEKE
+350 ILFVNKISIESKE
-364 DFFRRFKSNLKDI
+364 DFFQRFKSYLKDI
-377 CIVTISAQIIIMP
+377 CIVTISAQTIIMP
-390 IMIYYFNT
+390 IIIYYFNT

-419 IGLVVIAI
+419 IGLVIIAI

-439 KIYNILI
+439 RFYNILI
-446 VILMKTADIISKMPI
+446 VILVRTADIISKIPM
-461 SKIYLRTPTILEIE
+461 SKIYLKTPTTLEIIFYYSVVFLIALL
-475 IYYIIVISI
+475 IYIK
-484 IILINIIKSNR
+484 KSNR
-495 KFIKKIIQRKVYYL
+495 KFIKKTIQIDIYNL
-509 KNNLINNKNKIL
+509 KNFFINNRNKVL
-521 IFISIISLIS
+521 IFISIVSLIS
-531 ITSIRIPKELKIN
+531 ITSIKIPKELKIN

-569 GSENYNVGKN
+569 GSESYDVGKN

-587 KGITKIDYIMIS
+587 KRITKIDYIMIS

-614 NIKVKNVIISKQIET
+614 NIKVKNVIISKQSET
-629 SENFKQIMQI
+629 SENFKQIMKI
-639 IKKKKIKLIVVQKG
+639 IRKKRINLIIVQKETKIKI
-653 DKIKLDNFTT
+653 DNFTT
-663 VDIISPQ
+663 VDILSPQ
-670 SENLADNMNDNSIV
+670 SENIADNMNDNSIV

-705 KELIREKVN
+705 KELIKEKIN

-732 EEFLKSVRPK
+732 EEFLKSVKPK

-756 PTEDVIRRLTEN
+756 PTKDVIKRLTEN
-768 KVKIYRTDTDGEIS
+768 KIKIYRTDTDGEIR
-782 IKIKKNKNIKI
+782 IKIKKSKNIKI

>member
-1 MKRPILIAT
+1 MKRPILIAA

-45 ILRIIKLVIN
+45 ILRIINLVIN

-74 FLEYDYEKTY
+74 FLKYDYEKIY
-84 ISLNNVNIVGTIVSE
+84 ISLENVNIVGTIVSS

-109 KLETEKI
+109 KIETEKI

-135 YGNKIKIEGTYIK
+135 YGNKIKLEGTYIK

-178 IELIKEKNINYLFMN
+178 IELIKEKNINYFFII

-208 FPEETRGVFLG
+208 FPEETRGLFLG
-219 ILLGDKNS
+219 ILLGDKS
-227 VEEDVKQNFSDSSL
+227 SIEENVRQNFADSSL

-251 ISYVIICISALLKK
+251 ISYVVICISVLFKKLKLN
-265 IRIPKNIG
+265 KNIR
-273 KVIASFFLFMYLYL
+273 KVLTSLVLFMYLYL
-287 VGFSVSATRAVIMS
+287 VDFSVSATRAVIMS
-301 TIVTMQMLFY
+301 TIVIMQMLFY
-311 KKQDTITTIAFSS
+311 RKQDTITTIAFSS
-324 MIILMNNPYSILN
+324 IIILINNPYSILN

-350 IVFQNKIFIESEKE
+350 ILFVNRISIESKE
-364 DFFRRFKSNLKDI
+364 DFFQRFKSYLKDI
-377 CIVTISAQIIIMP
+377 CIVTISAQTIIMP
-390 IMIYYFNT
+390 IIIYYFNT

-419 IGLVVIAI
+419 IGLVIIAI

-439 KIYNILI
+439 RFYNILI
-446 VILMKTADIISKMPI
+446 VILVRTADIISKIPM
-461 SKIYLRTPTILEIE
+461 SKIYLKTPTTLEIIFYYSVVFLIALL
-475 IYYIIVISI
+475 IYIK
-484 IILINIIKSNR
+484 KSNR
-495 KFIKKIIQRKVYYL
+495 KFIKKTIQIDIYNL
-509 KNNLINNKNKIL
+509 KNFFINNRNKVL
-521 IFISIISLIS
+521 IFISIVSLIS
-531 ITSIRIPKELKIN
+531 ITSIKIPKELKIN

-569 GSENYNVGKN
+569 GSESYDVGKN

-587 KGITKIDYIMIS
+587 KRITKIDYIMIS

-614 NIKVKNVIISKQIET
+614 NIKVKNVIISKQSET
-629 SENFKQIMQI
+629 SENFKQIMKI
-639 IKKKKIKLIVVQKG
+639 IRKKRINLIIVQKETKIKI
-653 DKIKLDNFTT
+653 DNFTT
-663 VDIISPQ
+663 VDILSPQ
-670 SENLADNMNDNSIV
+670 SENIADNMNDNSIV

-705 KELIREKVN
+705 KELIKEKIN

-732 EEFLKSVRPK
+732 EEFLKSVKPK

-756 PTEDVIRRLTEN
+756 PTEDVIKRLTEN
-768 KVKIYRTDTDGEIS
+768 KIKIYRTDTDGEIR
-782 IKIKKNKNIKI
+782 IKIKKSKNIKI

>member
-1 MKRPILIAT
+1 MKRPILIAA

-45 ILRIIKLVIN
+45 ILRIINLVIN

-74 FLEYDYEKTY
+74 FLKYDYEKIY
-84 ISLNNVNIVGTIVSE
+84 ISLENVNIVGTIVSS

-109 KLETEKI
+109 KIETEKI

-135 YGNKIKIEGTYIK
+135 YGNKIKLEGTYIK

-178 IELIKEKNINYLFMN
+178 IELIKEKNIKYFFII

-208 FPEETRGVFLG
+208 FPEETRGLFLG
-219 ILLGDKNS
+219 ILLGDKS
-227 VEEDVKQNFSDSSL
+227 SIEENVRQNFADSSL

-251 ISYVIICISALLKK
+251 ISYVVICISVLFKKLKLN
-265 IRIPKNIG
+265 KNIR
-273 KVIASFFLFMYLYL
+273 KVLTSLVLFMYLYL
-287 VGFSVSATRAVIMS
+287 VDFSVSATRAVIMS
-301 TIVTMQMLFY
+301 TIVIMQMLFY
-311 KKQDTITTIAFSS
+311 RKQDTITTIAFSS
-324 MIILMNNPYSILN
+324 IIILINNPYSILN

-350 IVFQNKIFIESEKE
+350 ILFVNRISIESKE
-364 DFFRRFKSNLKDI
+364 DFFQRFKSYLKDI
-377 CIVTISAQIIIMP
+377 CIVTISAQTIIMP
-390 IMIYYFNT
+390 IIIYYFNT

-419 IGLVVIAI
+419 IGLVIIAI

-439 KIYNILI
+439 RFYNILI
-446 VILMKTADIISKMPI
+446 VILVRTADIISKIPM
-461 SKIYLRTPTILEIE
+461 SKIYLKTPTTLEIIFYYSVVFLIALL
-475 IYYIIVISI
+475 IYIK
-484 IILINIIKSNR
+484 KSNR
-495 KFIKKIIQRKVYYL
+495 KFIKKTIQIDIYNL
-509 KNNLINNKNKIL
+509 KNFFINNRNKVL
-521 IFISIISLIS
+521 IFISIVILIS
-531 ITSIRIPKELKIN
+531 ITSIKIPKELKIN

-569 GSENYNVGKN
+569 GSESYDVGKN

-587 KGITKIDYIMIS
+587 KRITKIDYIMIS

-614 NIKVKNVIISKQIET
+614 NIKVKNVIISKQCET
-629 SENFKQIMQI
+629 SENFKQIMKI
-639 IKKKKIKLIVVQKG
+639 IRKKRINLIIVQKETKIKI
-653 DKIKLDNFTT
+653 DNFTT
-663 VDIISPQ
+663 VDILSPQ
-670 SENLADNMNDNSIV
+670 SENIADNMNDNSIV

-705 KELIREKVN
+705 KELIKEKIN

-732 EEFLKSVRPK
+732 EEFLKSVKPK

-756 PTEDVIRRLTEN
+756 PTKDVIKRLTEN
-768 KVKIYRTDTDGEIS
+768 KIKIYRTDTDGEIR
-782 IKIKKNKNIKI
+782 IKIKKSKNIKI

>member
-1 MKRPILIAT
+1 MKRPILIAA

-21 SFKVVLIFCSII
+21 YFKIVLIFCSII

-74 FLEYDYEKTY
+74 FLKYDYEKIY
-84 ISLNNVNIVGTIVSE
+84 ISLENVNIVGTIVSS

-109 KLETEKI
+109 KIETEKI

-135 YGNKIKIEGTYIK
+135 YGNKIKLEGTYIK
-148 PSKSRNYKGFDYS
+148 PSKSRNYRGFDYS

-178 IELIKEKNINYLFMN
+178 IELIKEKNINYLFIN

-208 FPEETRGVFLG
+208 FPEETRGVVLG
-219 ILLGDKNS
+219 ILLGDKS
-227 VEEDVKQNFSDSSL
+227 SIEEDVRQNFADSSL

-251 ISYVIICISALLKK
+251 ISYVVICISVLFKKLKLN
-265 IRIPKNIG
+265 KNIR
-273 KVIASFFLFMYLYL
+273 KVLTSLVLFMYLYL
-287 VGFSVSATRAVIMS
+287 VDFSASATRAVIMS
-301 TIVTMQMLFY
+301 NIVILQMLFY
-311 KKQDTITTIAFSS
+311 RKQDTITTIAFSS
-324 MIILMNNPYSILN
+324 IIILINNPYAILN

-350 IVFQNKIFIESEKE
+350 ILFVNKISTESKE
-364 DFFRRFKSNLKDI
+364 DFFQRFKSYLKDI
-377 CIVTISAQIIIMP
+377 CIVTISAQTIIMP
-390 IMIYYFNT
+390 IIIYYFNT

-419 IGLVVIAI
+419 IGLVIIAI

-439 KIYNILI
+439 RFYNILI
-446 VILMKTADIISKMPI
+446 VILVKTADIISKIPI
-461 SKIYLRTPTILEIE
+461 SKIYLKTPTTLEIIFYYSVVFLIALL
-475 IYYIIVISI
+475 IYIK
-484 IILINIIKSNR
+484 KSNR
-495 KFIKKIIQRKVYYL
+495 KFIKKTIQIDIYNL
-509 KNNLINNKNKIL
+509 KNFFINNRNKVL
-521 IFISIISLIS
+521 IFISIVSLIS
-531 ITSIRIPKELKIN
+531 ITSIKIPKELKIN

-569 GSENYNVGKN
+569 GSESYDVGKN

-587 KGITKIDYIMIS
+587 KRITKIDYIMIS

-614 NIKVKNVIISKQIET
+614 NLKVKNVIISKQSET
-629 SENFKQIMQI
+629 SENFKQIMKI
-639 IKKKKIKLIVVQKG
+639 IRKKRINLIVVQKG
-653 DKIKLDNFTT
+653 SKIKIDNFTT
-663 VDIISPQ
+663 VDIISPH
-670 SENLADNMNDNSIV
+670 SENIADNMNDNSIV
-684 AKFEAYNF
+684 AKLEAYNF

-705 KELIREKVN
+705 KELIKEKIN

-732 EEFLKSVRPK
+732 EEFLKSVKPK

-756 PTEDVIRRLTEN
+756 PTEDVIKRLTEN
-768 KVKIYRTDTDGEIS
+768 KVKIYRTDRNGEIS

>member
-1 MKRPILIAT
+1 MKRPILIAA

-21 SFKVVLIFCSII
+21 YFKVVLIFCSII

-74 FLEYDYEKTY
+74 FLKYDYEKIY
-84 ISLNNVNIVGTIVSE
+84 ISLENVNIVGTIVSS

-109 KLETEKI
+109 KIETEKI

-135 YGNKIKIEGTYIK
+135 YGNKIRLEGTYIK
-148 PSKSRNYKGFDYS
+148 PSKSRNYRGFDYS

-178 IELIKEKNINYLFMN
+178 IELIKEKNIKYFFII

-208 FPEETRGVFLG
+208 FPEETRGVVLG
-219 ILLGDKNS
+219 ILLGDKS
-227 VEEDVKQNFSDSSL
+227 SIEEDVRQNFADSSL

-251 ISYVIICISALLKK
+251 ISYVVICISVLFKKLKLN
-265 IRIPKNIG
+265 KNIR
-273 KVIASFFLFMYLYL
+273 KVLTSLVLFMYLYL
-287 VGFSVSATRAVIMS
+287 VDFSVSATRAVIMS
-301 TIVTMQMLFY
+301 TIVIMQMLFY
-311 KKQDTITTIAFSS
+311 RKQDTITTIAFSS
-324 MIILMNNPYSILN
+324 IIILINNPYSILN

-350 IVFQNKIFIESEKE
+350 ILFVNRISIESKE
-364 DFFRRFKSNLKDI
+364 DFFQRFKSYLKDI
-377 CIVTISAQIIIMP
+377 CIVTISAQTIIMP
-390 IMIYYFNT
+390 IIIYYFNT

-419 IGLVVIAI
+419 IGLVIIAI

-439 KIYNILI
+439 RFYNILI
-446 VILMKTADIISKMPI
+446 VILVRTADIISKIPM
-461 SKIYLRTPTILEIE
+461 SKIYLKTPTTLEIIFYYSVVFLIALL
-475 IYYIIVISI
+475 IYIK
-484 IILINIIKSNR
+484 KSNR
-495 KFIKKIIQRKVYYL
+495 KFIKKTIQIDIYNL
-509 KNNLINNKNKIL
+509 KNFFINNRNKVL
-521 IFISIISLIS
+521 IFISIVSLIS
-531 ITSIRIPKELKIN
+531 ITSIKIPKELKIN

-569 GSENYNVGKN
+569 GSESYDVGKN

-587 KGITKIDYIMIS
+587 KRITKIDYIMIS

-614 NIKVKNVIISKQIET
+614 NIKVKNVIISKQSET
-629 SENFKQIMQI
+629 SENFKQIMKI
-639 IKKKKIKLIVVQKG
+639 IRKKRINLIIVQKETKIKI
-653 DKIKLDNFTT
+653 DNFTT
-663 VDIISPQ
+663 VDILSPQ
-670 SENLADNMNDNSIV
+670 SENIADNMNDNSIV

-705 KELIREKVN
+705 KELIKEKIN

-732 EEFLKSVRPK
+732 EEFLKSVKPK

-756 PTEDVIRRLTEN
+756 PTKDVIKRLTEN
-768 KVKIYRTDTDGEIS
+768 KIKIYRTDTDGEIR
-782 IKIKKNKNIKI
+782 IKIKKSKNIKI

>member
-1 MKRPILIAT
+1 MKRPILIAA

-45 ILRIIKLVIN
+45 ILRIINLVIN

-74 FLEYDYEKTY
+74 FLKYDYEKIY
-84 ISLNNVNIVGTIVSE
+84 ISLENVNIVGTIVSS

-109 KLETEKI
+109 KIETEKI

-135 YGNKIKIEGTYIK
+135 YGNKIKLEGTYIK
-148 PSKSRNYKGFDYS
+148 PSKSRNYRGFDYS

-178 IELIKEKNINYLFMN
+178 IELIKEKNINYFFII

-208 FPEETRGVFLG
+208 FPEETRGLFLG
-219 ILLGDKNS
+219 ILLGDKS
-227 VEEDVKQNFSDSSL
+227 SIEENVRQNFADSSL

-251 ISYVIICISALLKK
+251 ISYVVICISVLFKKLKLN
-265 IRIPKNIG
+265 KNIR
-273 KVIASFFLFMYLYL
+273 KVLTSLVLFMYLYL
-287 VGFSVSATRAVIMS
+287 VDFSVSATRAVIMS
-301 TIVTMQMLFY
+301 TIVIMQMLFY
-311 KKQDTITTIAFSS
+311 RKQDTITTIAFSS
-324 MIILMNNPYSILN
+324 IIILINNPYSILN

-350 IVFQNKIFIESEKE
+350 ILFVNRISIESKE
-364 DFFRRFKSNLKDI
+364 DFFQRFKSYLKDI
-377 CIVTISAQIIIMP
+377 CIVTISAQTIIMP
-390 IMIYYFNT
+390 IIIYYFNT

-419 IGLVVIAI
+419 IGLVIIAI

-439 KIYNILI
+439 RFYNILI
-446 VILMKTADIISKMPI
+446 VILVRTADIISKIPM
-461 SKIYLRTPTILEIE
+461 SKIYLKTPTTLEIIFYYSVVFLIALL
-475 IYYIIVISI
+475 IYIK
-484 IILINIIKSNR
+484 KSNR
-495 KFIKKIIQRKVYYL
+495 KFIKKTIQIDIYNL
-509 KNNLINNKNKIL
+509 KNFFINNRNKVL
-521 IFISIISLIS
+521 IFISIVSLIS
-531 ITSIRIPKELKIN
+531 ITSIKIPKELKIN

-569 GSENYNVGKN
+569 GSESYDVGKN

-587 KGITKIDYIMIS
+587 KRITKIDYIMIS

-614 NIKVKNVIISKQIET
+614 NIKVKNVIISKQSET
-629 SENFKQIMQI
+629 SENFKQIMKI
-639 IKKKKIKLIVVQKG
+639 IRKKRINLIIVQKG
-653 DKIKLDNFTT
+653 TKIKIDNFTT
-663 VDIISPQ
+663 VDILSPQ
-670 SENLADNMNDNSIV
+670 SENIADNMNDNSIV

-705 KELIREKVN
+705 KELIKEKIN

-732 EEFLKSVRPK
+732 EEFLKSVKPK

-756 PTEDVIRRLTEN
+756 PTKDVIKRLTEN
-768 KVKIYRTDTDGEIS
+768 KIKIYRTDTDGEIR
-782 IKIKKNKNIKI
+782 IKIKKSKNIKI

>member
-1 MKRPILIAT
+1 MKRPILIAA
-10 LGYIIGIVWGL
+10 LGYIIGIVCGL

-74 FLEYDYEKTY
+74 FLEYDYEKIY
-84 ISLNNVNIVGTIVSE
+84 ISLENVNIVGTIVSS

-109 KLETEKI
+109 KIETEKI

-135 YGNKIKIEGTYIK
+135 YGNKIKLEGTYIK

-178 IELIKEKNINYLFMN
+178 IELIKEKNINYLFIN

-208 FPEETRGVFLG
+208 FPKETRGVFLG

-227 VEEDVKQNFSDSSL
+227 IEEDVRQNFADSSL

-251 ISYVIICISALLKK
+251 ISYVVICISVLFKKLKLN
-265 IRIPKNIG
+265 KNIR
-273 KVIASFFLFMYLYL
+273 KVLTSLVLFMYLYL
-287 VGFSVSATRAVIMS
+287 VDFSASATRAVIMS
-301 TIVTMQMLFY
+301 NIVILQMLFY
-311 KKQDTITTIAFSS
+311 RKQDTITTIAFSS
-324 MIILMNNPYSILN
+324 IIILINNPYAILN

-350 IVFQNKIFIESEKE
+350 ILFVNKISIESKE
-364 DFFRRFKSNLKDI
+364 DFFQIFKSYLKDI
-377 CIVTISAQIIIMP
+377 CIVTISAQTIIIP
-390 IMIYYFNT
+390 IIIYYFNT

-419 IGLVVIAI
+419 IGLVIIAI

-439 KIYNILI
+439 RFYNILI
-446 VILMKTADIISKMPI
+446 VILVKTADIISKIPI
-461 SKIYLRTPTILEIE
+461 SKIYLKTPTNLEIVFYYNVFFLIVLL
-475 IYYIIVISI
+475 IY
-484 IILINIIKSNR
+484 IKRSNR
-495 KFIKKIIQRKVYYL
+495 KFIKKIIQINIYNL
-509 KNNLINNKNKIL
+509 KSFFINNRNKIL
-521 IFISIISLIS
+521 ILISLLILIS
-531 ITSIRIPKELKIN
+531 MILIKIPKELKIN

-569 GSENYNVGKN
+569 GSESYDVGKN
-579 VLLPYLLD
+579 VLLPYLLN
-587 KGITKIDYIMIS
+587 KRITKIDYIMIS

-614 NIKVKNVIISKQIET
+614 NIKVKNVIISKQSET
-629 SENFKQIMQI
+629 SENFKQIIKI
-639 IKKKKIKLIVVQKG
+639 IRKKRINLIVVQKG
-653 DKIKLDNFTT
+653 SKIKIDNFTT

-670 SENLADNMNDNSIV
+670 SENIADNMNDNSIV

-705 KELIREKVN
+705 KELIKEKIN

-727 KTGTS
+727 KTGTN
-732 EEFLKSVRPK
+732 EEFLKSVKPK

-756 PTEDVIRRLTEN
+756 PTEDVIKRLTEN

>member
-1 MKRPILIAT
+1 MKRPILIAA

-74 FLEYDYEKTY
+74 FLKYDYEKIY
-84 ISLNNVNIVGTIVSE
+84 ISLENVNIVGTIVSS

-109 KLETEKI
+109 KIETEKI

-135 YGNKIKIEGTYIK
+135 YGNKIKLEGTYIK
-148 PSKSRNYKGFDYS
+148 PSKSRNYRGFDYS

-178 IELIKEKNINYLFMN
+178 IELIKEKNINYLFIN

-208 FPEETRGVFLG
+208 FPEETRGVVLG
-219 ILLGDKNS
+219 ILLGDKS
-227 VEEDVKQNFSDSSL
+227 SIEEDVRQNFADSSL

-251 ISYVIICISALLKK
+251 ISYVVICISVLFKKLKLN
-265 IRIPKNIG
+265 KNIR
-273 KVIASFFLFMYLYL
+273 KVLTSLVLFMYLYL
-287 VGFSVSATRAVIMS
+287 VDFSVSATRAVIMS
-301 TIVTMQMLFY
+301 TIVIMQMLFY
-311 KKQDTITTIAFSS
+311 RKQDTITTIAFSS
-324 MIILMNNPYSILN
+324 IIILINNPYSILN

-350 IVFQNKIFIESEKE
+350 ILFVNRISIESKE
-364 DFFRRFKSNLKDI
+364 DFFQRFKRYLKDI
-377 CIVTISAQIIIMP
+377 CIVTISAQTIIMP
-390 IMIYYFNT
+390 IIIYYFNT

-419 IGLVVIAI
+419 IGLVIIAI

-439 KIYNILI
+439 RFYNILI
-446 VILMKTADIISKMPI
+446 VILVRTADIISKIPM
-461 SKIYLRTPTILEIE
+461 SKIYLKTPTTLEIIFYYSVVFLIALL
-475 IYYIIVISI
+475 IYIK
-484 IILINIIKSNR
+484 KSNR
-495 KFIKKIIQRKVYYL
+495 KFIKKTIQIDIYNL
-509 KNNLINNKNKIL
+509 KNFFINNRNKVL
-521 IFISIISLIS
+521 IFISIVSLIS
-531 ITSIRIPKELKIN
+531 ITSIKIPKELKIN

-569 GSENYNVGKN
+569 GSESYDVGKN

-587 KGITKIDYIMIS
+587 KRITKIDYIMIS

-614 NIKVKNVIISKQIET
+614 NIKVKNVIISKQSET
-629 SENFKQIMQI
+629 SENFKQIMKI
-639 IKKKKIKLIVVQKG
+639 IRKKRINLIIVQKG
-653 DKIKLDNFTT
+653 SKIKIDNFTT
-663 VDIISPQ
+663 VDILSPQ
-670 SENLADNMNDNSIV
+670 SENIADNMNDNSIV

-705 KELIREKVN
+705 KELIKEKIN

-732 EEFLKSVRPK
+732 EEFLKSVKPK

-756 PTEDVIRRLTEN
+756 PTKDVIKRLTEN
-768 KVKIYRTDTDGEIS
+768 KIKIYRTDTDGEIR

>member
-1 MKRPILIAT
+1 MKRPILIAA

-45 ILRIIKLVIN
+45 ILRIINLVIN

-74 FLEYDYEKTY
+74 FLKYDYEKIY
-84 ISLNNVNIVGTIVSE
+84 ISLENVNIVGTIVSS

-109 KLETEKI
+109 KIETEKI

-135 YGNKIKIEGTYIK
+135 YGNKIKLEGTYIK
-148 PSKSRNYKGFDYS
+148 PSKSRNYKGFEYS

-178 IELIKEKNINYLFMN
+178 IELIKEKNIKYFFII

-208 FPEETRGVFLG
+208 FPEETRGLFLG
-219 ILLGDKNS
+219 ILLGDKS
-227 VEEDVKQNFSDSSL
+227 SIEENVRQNFADSSL

-251 ISYVIICISALLKK
+251 ISYVVICISVLFKKLKLN
-265 IRIPKNIG
+265 KNIR
-273 KVIASFFLFMYLYL
+273 KVLTSLVLFMYLYL
-287 VGFSVSATRAVIMS
+287 VDFSVSATRAVIMS
-301 TIVTMQMLFY
+301 TIVIMQMLFY
-311 KKQDTITTIAFSS
+311 RKQDTITTIAFSS
-324 MIILMNNPYSILN
+324 IIILINNPYSILN

-350 IVFQNKIFIESEKE
+350 ILFVNRISIESKE
-364 DFFRRFKSNLKDI
+364 DFFQRFKSYLKDI
-377 CIVTISAQIIIMP
+377 CIVTISAQTIIMP
-390 IMIYYFNT
+390 IIIYYFNT

-419 IGLVVIAI
+419 IGLVIIAI

-439 KIYNILI
+439 RFYNILI
-446 VILMKTADIISKMPI
+446 VILVRTADIISKIPM
-461 SKIYLRTPTILEIE
+461 SKIYLKTPTTLEIIFYYSVVFLIALL
-475 IYYIIVISI
+475 IYIK
-484 IILINIIKSNR
+484 KSNR
-495 KFIKKIIQRKVYYL
+495 KFIKKTIQIDIYNL
-509 KNNLINNKNKIL
+509 KNFFINNRNKVL
-521 IFISIISLIS
+521 IFISIVILIS
-531 ITSIRIPKELKIN
+531 ITSIKIPKELKIN

-569 GSENYNVGKN
+569 GSESYDVGKN

-587 KGITKIDYIMIS
+587 KRITKIDYIMIS

-614 NIKVKNVIISKQIET
+614 NIKVKNVIISKQCET
-629 SENFKQIMQI
+629 SENFKQIMKI
-639 IKKKKIKLIVVQKG
+639 IRKKRINLIIVQKETKIKI
-653 DKIKLDNFTT
+653 DNFTT
-663 VDIISPQ
+663 VDILSPQ
-670 SENLADNMNDNSIV
+670 SENIADNMNDNSIV

-705 KELIREKVN
+705 KELIKEKIN

-732 EEFLKSVRPK
+732 EEFLKSVKPK

-756 PTEDVIRRLTEN
+756 PTKDVIKRLTEN
-768 KVKIYRTDTDGEIS
+768 KIKIYRTDTDGEIR
-782 IKIKKNKNIKI
+782 IKIKKSKNIKI
-793 KKHITN
+793 KKHITH

>member
-1 MKRPILIAT
+1 MKRPILIAA

-74 FLEYDYEKTY
+74 FLKYDYEKIY
-84 ISLNNVNIVGTIVSE
+84 ISLENVNIVGTIVSS

-109 KLETEKI
+109 KIETEKI

-135 YGNKIKIEGTYIK
+135 YGNKIKLEGTYIK
-148 PSKSRNYKGFDYS
+148 PSKSRNYRGFDYS

-178 IELIKEKNINYLFMN
+178 IELIKEKNINYLFIN

-208 FPEETRGVFLG
+208 FPEETRGVVLG
-219 ILLGDKNS
+219 ILLGDKS
-227 VEEDVKQNFSDSSL
+227 SIEEDVRQNFADSSL

-251 ISYVIICISALLKK
+251 ISYVVICISVLFKKLKLN
-265 IRIPKNIG
+265 KNIR
-273 KVIASFFLFMYLYL
+273 KVLTSLVLFMYLYL
-287 VGFSVSATRAVIMS
+287 VDFSVSATRAVIMS
-301 TIVTMQMLFY
+301 TIVIMQMLFY
-311 KKQDTITTIAFSS
+311 RKQDTITTIAFSS
-324 MIILMNNPYSILN
+324 IIILINNPYSILN

-350 IVFQNKIFIESEKE
+350 ILFVNRISIESKE
-364 DFFRRFKSNLKDI
+364 DFFQRFKRYLKDI
-377 CIVTISAQIIIMP
+377 CIVTISAQTIIMP
-390 IMIYYFNT
+390 IIIYYFNT

-419 IGLVVIAI
+419 IGLVIIAI

-439 KIYNILI
+439 RFYNILI
-446 VILMKTADIISKMPI
+446 VILVRTADIISKIPM
-461 SKIYLRTPTILEIE
+461 SKIYLKTPTTLEIIFYYSVVFLIALL
-475 IYYIIVISI
+475 IYIK
-484 IILINIIKSNR
+484 KSNR
-495 KFIKKIIQRKVYYL
+495 KFIKKTIQIDIYNL
-509 KNNLINNKNKIL
+509 KNFFINNRNKVL
-521 IFISIISLIS
+521 IFISIVSLIS
-531 ITSIRIPKELKIN
+531 ITSIKIPKELKIN

-569 GSENYNVGKN
+569 GSESYDVGKN

-587 KGITKIDYIMIS
+587 KRITKIDYIMIS

-614 NIKVKNVIISKQIET
+614 NIKVKNVIISKQSET
-629 SENFKQIMQI
+629 SENFKQIMKI
-639 IKKKKIKLIVVQKG
+639 IRKKRINLIIVQKENKIKI
-653 DKIKLDNFTT
+653 DNFTT
-663 VDIISPQ
+663 VDILSPQ
-670 SENLADNMNDNSIV
+670 SENIADNMNDNSIV

-705 KELIREKVN
+705 KELIKEKIN

-732 EEFLKSVRPK
+732 EEFLKSVKPK

-756 PTEDVIRRLTEN
+756 PTKDVIKRLTEN
-768 KVKIYRTDTDGEIS
+768 KIKIYRTDTDGEIR

>member
-1 MKRPILIAT
+1 MKRPILIAA

-45 ILRIIKLVIN
+45 ILRIINLVIN

-74 FLEYDYEKTY
+74 FLKYDYEKIY
-84 ISLNNVNIVGTIVSE
+84 ISLENVNIVGTIVSS

-109 KLETEKI
+109 KIETEKI

-135 YGNKIKIEGTYIK
+135 YGNKIKLEGTYIK

-178 IELIKEKNINYLFMN
+178 IELIKEKNIKYFFII

-208 FPEETRGVFLG
+208 FPEETRGLFLG
-219 ILLGDKNS
+219 ILLGDKS
-227 VEEDVKQNFSDSSL
+227 SIEENVRQNFADSSL

-251 ISYVIICISALLKK
+251 ISYVVICISVLFKKLKLN
-265 IRIPKNIG
+265 KNIR
-273 KVIASFFLFMYLYL
+273 KVLTSLVLFMYLYL
-287 VGFSVSATRAVIMS
+287 VDFSVSATRAVIMS
-301 TIVTMQMLFY
+301 TIVIMQMLFY
-311 KKQDTITTIAFSS
+311 RKQDTITTIAFSS
-324 MIILMNNPYSILN
+324 IIILINNPYSILN

-350 IVFQNKIFIESEKE
+350 ILFVNRISIESKE
-364 DFFRRFKSNLKDI
+364 DFFQRFKSYLKDI
-377 CIVTISAQIIIMP
+377 CIVTISAQTIIMP
-390 IMIYYFNT
+390 IIIYYFNT

-419 IGLVVIAI
+419 IGLVIIAI

-439 KIYNILI
+439 RFYNILI
-446 VILMKTADIISKMPI
+446 VILVRTADIISKIPM
-461 SKIYLRTPTILEIE
+461 SKIYLKTPTTLEIIFYYSVVFLIALL
-475 IYYIIVISI
+475 IYIK
-484 IILINIIKSNR
+484 KSNR
-495 KFIKKIIQRKVYYL
+495 KFIKKTIQIDIYNL
-509 KNNLINNKNKIL
+509 KNFFINNRNKVL
-521 IFISIISLIS
+521 IFISIVSLIS
-531 ITSIRIPKELKIN
+531 ITSIKIPKELKIN

-569 GSENYNVGKN
+569 GSESYDVGKN

-587 KGITKIDYIMIS
+587 KRITKIDYIMIS

-614 NIKVKNVIISKQIET
+614 NIKVKNVIISKQCET
-629 SENFKQIMQI
+629 SENFKQIMKI
-639 IKKKKIKLIVVQKG
+639 IRKKRINLIIVQKETKIKI
-653 DKIKLDNFTT
+653 DNFTT
-663 VDIISPQ
+663 VDILSPQ
-670 SENLADNMNDNSIV
+670 SENIADNMNDNSIV

-705 KELIREKVN
+705 KELIKEKIN

-732 EEFLKSVRPK
+732 EEFLKSVKPK

-756 PTEDVIRRLTEN
+756 PTKDVIKRLTEN
-768 KVKIYRTDTDGEIS
+768 KIKIYRTDTDGEIR
-782 IKIKKNKNIKI
+782 IKIKKSKNIKI

>member
-1 MKRPILIAT
+1 MKRPILIAA

-45 ILRIIKLVIN
+45 ILRIINLVIN

-74 FLEYDYEKTY
+74 FLKYDYEKIY
-84 ISLNNVNIVGTIVSE
+84 ISLENVNIVGTIVSS

-109 KLETEKI
+109 KIETEKI

-135 YGNKIKIEGTYIK
+135 YGNKIKLEGTYIK
-148 PSKSRNYKGFDYS
+148 PSKSRNYRGFDYS

-178 IELIKEKNINYLFMN
+178 IELIKEKNINYLFIN

-208 FPEETRGVFLG
+208 FPEETRGLFLG
-219 ILLGDKNS
+219 ILLGDKS
-227 VEEDVKQNFSDSSL
+227 SIEENVRQNFADSSL

-251 ISYVIICISALLKK
+251 ISYVVICISVLFKKLKLN
-265 IRIPKNIG
+265 KNIR
-273 KVIASFFLFMYLYL
+273 KVLTSLVLFMYLYL
-287 VGFSVSATRAVIMS
+287 VDFSVSATRAVIMS
-301 TIVTMQMLFY
+301 TIVIMQMLFY
-311 KKQDTITTIAFSS
+311 RKQDTITTIAFSS
-324 MIILMNNPYSILN
+324 IIILINNPYSILN

-350 IVFQNKIFIESEKE
+350 ILFVNRISIESKE
-364 DFFRRFKSNLKDI
+364 DFFQRFKRYLKDI
-377 CIVTISAQIIIMP
+377 CIVTISAQTIIMP
-390 IMIYYFNT
+390 IIIYYFNT

-419 IGLVVIAI
+419 IGLVIIAI

-439 KIYNILI
+439 RFYNILI
-446 VILMKTADIISKMPI
+446 VILVRTADIISKIPM
-461 SKIYLRTPTILEIE
+461 SKIYLKTPTTLEIIFYYSVVFLIALL
-475 IYYIIVISI
+475 IYIK
-484 IILINIIKSNR
+484 KSNR
-495 KFIKKIIQRKVYYL
+495 KFIKKTIQIDIYNL
-509 KNNLINNKNKIL
+509 KNFFINNRNKVL
-521 IFISIISLIS
+521 IFISIVSLIS
-531 ITSIRIPKELKIN
+531 ITSIKIPKELKIN

-569 GSENYNVGKN
+569 GSESYDVGKN

-587 KGITKIDYIMIS
+587 KRITKIDYIMIS

-614 NIKVKNVIISKQIET
+614 NIKVKNVIISKQSET
-629 SENFKQIMQI
+629 SENFKQIMKI
-639 IKKKKIKLIVVQKG
+639 IRKKRINLIIVQKG
-653 DKIKLDNFTT
+653 SKIKIDNFTT
-663 VDIISPQ
+663 VDILSPQ
-670 SENLADNMNDNSIV
+670 SENIADNMNDNSIV

-705 KELIREKVN
+705 KELIKEKIN

-732 EEFLKSVRPK
+732 EEFLKSVKPK

-756 PTEDVIRRLTEN
+756 PTKDVIKRLTEN
-768 KVKIYRTDTDGEIS
+768 KVKIYRTDTDGEIR
-782 IKIKKNKNIKI
+782 IKIKKSKNIKI

>member
-1 MKRPILIAT
+1 MKRPILIAA

-21 SFKVVLIFCSII
+21 YFKIVLIFCSII

-74 FLEYDYEKTY
+74 FLKYDYEKIY
-84 ISLNNVNIVGTIVSE
+84 ISLENVNIVGTIVSS

-109 KLETEKI
+109 KIETEKI

-135 YGNKIKIEGTYIK
+135 YGNKIKLEGTYIK
-148 PSKSRNYKGFDYS
+148 PSKSRNYRGFDYS

-178 IELIKEKNINYLFMN
+178 IELIKEKNINYLFIN

-219 ILLGDKNS
+219 ILLGDKS
-227 VEEDVKQNFSDSSL
+227 SIEEDVRQNFADSSL

-251 ISYVIICISALLKK
+251 ISYVVICISVLFKKLKLN
-265 IRIPKNIG
+265 KNIR
-273 KVIASFFLFMYLYL
+273 KVLTSLVLFMYLYL
-287 VGFSVSATRAVIMS
+287 VDFSVSATRAVIMS
-301 TIVTMQMLFY
+301 TIVIMQMLFY
-311 KKQDTITTIAFSS
+311 RKQDTITTIAFSS
-324 MIILMNNPYSILN
+324 IIILINNPYSILN

-350 IVFQNKIFIESEKE
+350 ILFVNRISIESKE
-364 DFFRRFKSNLKDI
+364 DFFQRFKSYLKDI
-377 CIVTISAQIIIMP
+377 CIVTISAQTIIMP
-390 IMIYYFNT
+390 IIIYYFNT

-419 IGLVVIAI
+419 IGLVIIAI

-439 KIYNILI
+439 RFYNILI
-446 VILMKTADIISKMPI
+446 VILVRTADIISKIPM
-461 SKIYLRTPTILEIE
+461 SKIYLKTPTTLEIIFYYSVVFLIALL
-475 IYYIIVISI
+475 IYIK
-484 IILINIIKSNR
+484 KSNR
-495 KFIKKIIQRKVYYL
+495 KFIKKTIQIDIYNL
-509 KNNLINNKNKIL
+509 KNFFINNRNKVL
-521 IFISIISLIS
+521 IFISIVSLIS
-531 ITSIRIPKELKIN
+531 ITSIKIPKELKIN

-569 GSENYNVGKN
+569 GSESYDVGKN

-587 KGITKIDYIMIS
+587 KRITKIDYIMIS

-614 NIKVKNVIISKQIET
+614 NIKVKNVIISKQSET
-629 SENFKQIMQI
+629 SENFKQIMKI
-639 IKKKKIKLIVVQKG
+639 IRKKRINLIIVQKETKIKI
-653 DKIKLDNFTT
+653 DNFTT
-663 VDIISPQ
+663 VDILSPQ
-670 SENLADNMNDNSIV
+670 SENIADNMNDNSIV

-705 KELIREKVN
+705 KELIKEKIN

-732 EEFLKSVRPK
+732 EEFLKSVKPK

-756 PTEDVIRRLTEN
+756 PTEDVIKRLTEN
-768 KVKIYRTDTDGEIS
+768 KVKIYRTDRNGEIS

>member
-1 MKRPILIAT
+1 MKRPILIAA

-74 FLEYDYEKTY
+74 FLKYDYEKIY
-84 ISLNNVNIVGTIVSE
+84 ISLENVNIVGTIVSS

-109 KLETEKI
+109 KIETEKI

-135 YGNKIKIEGTYIK
+135 YGNKIKLEGTYIK
-148 PSKSRNYKGFDYS
+148 PSKSRNYRGFDYS

-178 IELIKEKNINYLFMN
+178 IELIKEKNINYLFIN

-208 FPEETRGVFLG
+208 FPEETRGVVLG
-219 ILLGDKNS
+219 ILLGDKS
-227 VEEDVKQNFSDSSL
+227 SIEEDVRQNFADSSL

-251 ISYVIICISALLKK
+251 ISYVVICISVLFKKLKLN
-265 IRIPKNIG
+265 KNIR
-273 KVIASFFLFMYLYL
+273 KVLTSLVLFMYLYL
-287 VGFSVSATRAVIMS
+287 VDFSVSATRAVIMS
-301 TIVTMQMLFY
+301 TIVIMQMLFY
-311 KKQDTITTIAFSS
+311 RKQDTITTIAFSS
-324 MIILMNNPYSILN
+324 IIILINNPYSILN

-350 IVFQNKIFIESEKE
+350 ILFVNRISIESKE
-364 DFFRRFKSNLKDI
+364 DFFQRFKSYLKDI
-377 CIVTISAQIIIMP
+377 CIVTISAQTIIMP
-390 IMIYYFNT
+390 IIIYYFNT

-419 IGLVVIAI
+419 IGLVIIAI

-439 KIYNILI
+439 RFYNILI
-446 VILMKTADIISKMPI
+446 VILVRTADIISKIPM
-461 SKIYLRTPTILEIE
+461 SKIYLKTPTTLEIIFYYSVVFLIALL
-475 IYYIIVISI
+475 IYIK
-484 IILINIIKSNR
+484 KSNR
-495 KFIKKIIQRKVYYL
+495 KFIKKTIQIDIYNL
-509 KNNLINNKNKIL
+509 KNFFINNRNKVL
-521 IFISIISLIS
+521 IFISIVSLIS
-531 ITSIRIPKELKIN
+531 ITSIKIPKELKIN

-569 GSENYNVGKN
+569 GSESYDVGKN

-587 KGITKIDYIMIS
+587 KRITKIDYIMIS

-614 NIKVKNVIISKQIET
+614 NIKVKNVIISKQSET
-629 SENFKQIMQI
+629 SENFKQIMKI
-639 IKKKKIKLIVVQKG
+639 IRKKRINLIIVQKG
-653 DKIKLDNFTT
+653 SKIKIDNFTT
-663 VDIISPQ
+663 VDILSPQ
-670 SENLADNMNDNSIV
+670 SENIADNMNDNSIV

-705 KELIREKVN
+705 KELIKEKIN

-732 EEFLKSVRPK
+732 EEFLKSVKPK

-756 PTEDVIRRLTEN
+756 PTKDVIKRLTEN
-768 KVKIYRTDTDGEIS
+768 KIKIYRTDTDGEIR

>member
-1 MKRPILIAT
+1 MKRPILIAA

-45 ILRIIKLVIN
+45 ILRIINLVIN

-74 FLEYDYEKTY
+74 FLKYDYEKIY
-84 ISLNNVNIVGTIVSE
+84 ISLENVNIVGTIVSS

-109 KLETEKI
+109 KIETEKI

-135 YGNKIKIEGTYIK
+135 YGNKIKLEGTYIK

-178 IELIKEKNINYLFMN
+178 IELIKEKNINYLFIN

-208 FPEETRGVFLG
+208 FPEETRGLFLG
-219 ILLGDKNS
+219 ILLGDKS
-227 VEEDVKQNFSDSSL
+227 SIEENVRQNFADSSL

-251 ISYVIICISALLKK
+251 ISYVVICISVLFKKLKLN
-265 IRIPKNIG
+265 KNIR
-273 KVIASFFLFMYLYL
+273 KVLTSLVLFMYLYL
-287 VGFSVSATRAVIMS
+287 VDFSVSATRAVIMS
-301 TIVTMQMLFY
+301 TIVIMQMLFY
-311 KKQDTITTIAFSS
+311 RKQDTITTIAFSS
-324 MIILMNNPYSILN
+324 IIILINNPYSILN

-350 IVFQNKIFIESEKE
+350 ILFVNRISIESKE
-364 DFFRRFKSNLKDI
+364 DFFQRFKSYLKDI
-377 CIVTISAQIIIMP
+377 CIVTISAQTIIMP
-390 IMIYYFNT
+390 IIIYYFNT

-419 IGLVVIAI
+419 IGLVIIAI

-439 KIYNILI
+439 RFYNILI
-446 VILMKTADIISKMPI
+446 VILVRTADIISKIPM
-461 SKIYLRTPTILEIE
+461 SKIYLKTPTTLEIIFYYSVVFLIALL
-475 IYYIIVISI
+475 IYIK
-484 IILINIIKSNR
+484 KSNR
-495 KFIKKIIQRKVYYL
+495 KFIKKTIQIDIYNL
-509 KNNLINNKNKIL
+509 KNFFINNRNKVL
-521 IFISIISLIS
+521 IFISIVSLIS
-531 ITSIRIPKELKIN
+531 ITSIKIPKELKIN

-569 GSENYNVGKN
+569 GSESYDVGKN

-587 KGITKIDYIMIS
+587 KRITKIDYIMIS

-614 NIKVKNVIISKQIET
+614 NIKVKNVIISKQSET
-629 SENFKQIMQI
+629 SENFKQIMKI
-639 IKKKKIKLIVVQKG
+639 IRKKRINLIIVQKETKIKI
-653 DKIKLDNFTT
+653 DNFTT
-663 VDIISPQ
+663 VDILSPQ
-670 SENLADNMNDNSIV
+670 SENIADNMNDNSIV

-705 KELIREKVN
+705 KELIKEKIN

-732 EEFLKSVRPK
+732 EEFLKSVKPK

-756 PTEDVIRRLTEN
+756 PTKDVIKRLTEN
-768 KVKIYRTDTDGEIS
+768 KIKIYRTDTDGEIR
-782 IKIKKNKNIKI
+782 IKIKKSKNIKI

>member
-1 MKRPILIAT
+1 MKRPILIAA

-21 SFKVVLIFCSII
+21 YFKVVLIFCSII

-74 FLEYDYEKTY
+74 FLKYDYEKIY
-84 ISLNNVNIVGTIVSE
+84 ISLENVNIVGTIVSS

-109 KLETEKI
+109 KIETEKI

-135 YGNKIKIEGTYIK
+135 YGNKIRLEGTYIK
-148 PSKSRNYKGFDYS
+148 PSKSRNYRGFDYS

-178 IELIKEKNINYLFMN
+178 IELIKEKNINYLFIN

-208 FPEETRGVFLG
+208 FPEETRGVVLG
-219 ILLGDKNS
+219 ILLGDKS
-227 VEEDVKQNFSDSSL
+227 SIEEDVRQNFADSSL

-251 ISYVIICISALLKK
+251 ISYVVICISVLFKKLKLN
-265 IRIPKNIG
+265 KNIR
-273 KVIASFFLFMYLYL
+273 KVLTSLVLFMYLYL
-287 VGFSVSATRAVIMS
+287 VDFSVSATRAVIMS
-301 TIVTMQMLFY
+301 TIVIMQMLFY
-311 KKQDTITTIAFSS
+311 RKQDTITTIAFSS
-324 MIILMNNPYSILN
+324 IIILINNPYSILN

-350 IVFQNKIFIESEKE
+350 ILFVNRISIESKE
-364 DFFRRFKSNLKDI
+364 DFFQRFKSYLKDI
-377 CIVTISAQIIIMP
+377 CIVTISAQTIIMP
-390 IMIYYFNT
+390 IIIYYFNT

-419 IGLVVIAI
+419 IGLVIIAI

-439 KIYNILI
+439 RFYNILI
-446 VILMKTADIISKMPI
+446 VILVRTADIISKIPM
-461 SKIYLRTPTILEIE
+461 SKIYLKTPTTLEIIFYYSVVFLIALL
-475 IYYIIVISI
+475 IYIK
-484 IILINIIKSNR
+484 KSNR
-495 KFIKKIIQRKVYYL
+495 KFIKKTIQIDIYNL
-509 KNNLINNKNKIL
+509 KNFFINNRNKVL
-521 IFISIISLIS
+521 IFISIVSLIS
-531 ITSIRIPKELKIN
+531 ITSIKIPKELKIN

-569 GSENYNVGKN
+569 GSESYDVGKN

-587 KGITKIDYIMIS
+587 KRITKIDYIMIS

-614 NIKVKNVIISKQIET
+614 NLKVKNVIISKQSET
-629 SENFKQIMQI
+629 SENFKQIMKI
-639 IKKKKIKLIVVQKG
+639 IRKKRINLIVVQKG
-653 DKIKLDNFTT
+653 SKIKIDNFTT
-663 VDIISPQ
+663 VDIISPH
-670 SENLADNMNDNSIV
+670 SENIADNMNDNSIV
-684 AKFEAYNF
+684 AKLEAYNF

-705 KELIREKVN
+705 KELIKEKIN

-732 EEFLKSVRPK
+732 EEFLKSVKPK

-756 PTEDVIRRLTEN
+756 PTKDVIKRLTEN
-768 KVKIYRTDTDGEIS
+768 KIKIYRTDTDGEIR
-782 IKIKKNKNIKI
+782 IKIKKSKNIKI

>member
-1 MKRPILIAT
+1 MKRPILIAA

-74 FLEYDYEKTY
+74 FLKYDYEKIY
-84 ISLNNVNIVGTIVSE
+84 ISLENVNIVGTIVSS

-109 KLETEKI
+109 KIETEKI

-135 YGNKIKIEGTYIK
+135 YGNKIKLEGTYIK
-148 PSKSRNYKGFDYS
+148 PSKSRNYRGFDYS

-178 IELIKEKNINYLFMN
+178 IELIKEKNINYLFIN

-208 FPEETRGVFLG
+208 FPEETRGVVLG
-219 ILLGDKNS
+219 ILLGDKS
-227 VEEDVKQNFSDSSL
+227 SIEEDVRQNFADSSL

-251 ISYVIICISALLKK
+251 ISYVVICISVLFKKLKLN
-265 IRIPKNIG
+265 KNIR
-273 KVIASFFLFMYLYL
+273 KVLTSLVLFMYLYL
-287 VGFSVSATRAVIMS
+287 VDFSVSATRAVIMS
-301 TIVTMQMLFY
+301 TIVIMQMLFY
-311 KKQDTITTIAFSS
+311 RKQDTITTIAFSS
-324 MIILMNNPYSILN
+324 IIILINNPYSILN

-350 IVFQNKIFIESEKE
+350 ILFVNRISIESKE
-364 DFFRRFKSNLKDI
+364 DFFQRFKRYLKDI
-377 CIVTISAQIIIMP
+377 CIVTISAQTIIMP
-390 IMIYYFNT
+390 IIIYYFNT
-398 ISFTFIISNIIASL
+398 VSFTFIISNIIASL

-419 IGLVVIAI
+419 IGLVIIAI

-439 KIYNILI
+439 RFYNILI
-446 VILMKTADIISKMPI
+446 VILVRTADIISKIPM
-461 SKIYLRTPTILEIE
+461 SKIYLKTPTTLEIIFYYSVVFLIALL
-475 IYYIIVISI
+475 IYIK
-484 IILINIIKSNR
+484 KSNR
-495 KFIKKIIQRKVYYL
+495 KFIKKTIQIDIYNL
-509 KNNLINNKNKIL
+509 KNFFINNRNKVL
-521 IFISIISLIS
+521 IFISIVILIS
-531 ITSIRIPKELKIN
+531 ITSIKIPKELKIN

-569 GSENYNVGKN
+569 GSESYDVGKN

-587 KGITKIDYIMIS
+587 KRITKIDYIMIS

-614 NIKVKNVIISKQIET
+614 NIKVKNVIISKQSET
-629 SENFKQIMQI
+629 SENFKQIMKI
-639 IKKKKIKLIVVQKG
+639 IRKKRINLIIVQKG
-653 DKIKLDNFTT
+653 SKIKIDNFTT
-663 VDIISPQ
+663 VDILSPQ
-670 SENLADNMNDNSIV
+670 SENIADNMNDNSIV

-705 KELIREKVN
+705 KELIKEKIN

-732 EEFLKSVRPK
+732 EEFLKSVKPK

-756 PTEDVIRRLTEN
+756 PTKDVIKRLTEN
-768 KVKIYRTDTDGEIS
+768 KIKIYRTDTDGEIR
-782 IKIKKNKNIKI
+782 IKIKKSKNIKI

>member
-1 MKRPILIAT
+1 MKRPILIAA

-74 FLEYDYEKTY
+74 FLKYDYEKIY
-84 ISLNNVNIVGTIVSE
+84 ISLENVNIVGTIVSS

-109 KLETEKI
+109 KIETEKI

-135 YGNKIKIEGTYIK
+135 YGNKIKLEGTYIK
-148 PSKSRNYKGFDYS
+148 PSKSRNYRGFDYS

-178 IELIKEKNINYLFMN
+178 IELIKEKNINYLFIN

-208 FPEETRGVFLG
+208 FPEETRGLFLG
-219 ILLGDKNS
+219 ILLGDKS
-227 VEEDVKQNFSDSSL
+227 SIEEDVRQNFADSSL

-251 ISYVIICISALLKK
+251 ISYVVICISVLFKKLKLN
-265 IRIPKNIG
+265 KNIR
-273 KVIASFFLFMYLYL
+273 KVLTSLVLFMYLYL
-287 VGFSVSATRAVIMS
+287 VDFSVSATRAVIMS
-301 TIVTMQMLFY
+301 TIVIMQMLFY
-311 KKQDTITTIAFSS
+311 RKQDTITTIAFSS
-324 MIILMNNPYSILN
+324 IIILINNPYSILN

-350 IVFQNKIFIESEKE
+350 ILFVNRISIESKE
-364 DFFRRFKSNLKDI
+364 DFFQRFKSYLKDI
-377 CIVTISAQIIIMP
+377 CIVTISAQTIIMP
-390 IMIYYFNT
+390 IIIYYFNT

-419 IGLVVIAI
+419 IGLVIIAI

-439 KIYNILI
+439 RFYNILI
-446 VILMKTADIISKMPI
+446 VILVRTADIISKIPM
-461 SKIYLRTPTILEIE
+461 SKIYLKTPTTLEIIFYYSVVFLIALL
-475 IYYIIVISI
+475 IYIK
-484 IILINIIKSNR
+484 KSNR
-495 KFIKKIIQRKVYYL
+495 KFIKKTIQIDIYNL
-509 KNNLINNKNKIL
+509 KNFFINNRNKVL
-521 IFISIISLIS
+521 IFISIVSLIS
-531 ITSIRIPKELKIN
+531 ITSIKIPKELKIN

-569 GSENYNVGKN
+569 GSESYDVGKN

-587 KGITKIDYIMIS
+587 KRITKIDYIMIS

-614 NIKVKNVIISKQIET
+614 NIKVKNVIISKQSET
-629 SENFKQIMQI
+629 SENFKQIMKI
-639 IKKKKIKLIVVQKG
+639 IRKKRINLIIVQKG
-653 DKIKLDNFTT
+653 SKIKIDNFTT
-663 VDIISPQ
+663 VDILSPQ
-670 SENLADNMNDNSIV
+670 SENIADNMNDNSIV

-705 KELIREKVN
+705 KELIKEKIN

-732 EEFLKSVRPK
+732 EEFLKSVKPK

-756 PTEDVIRRLTEN
+756 PTKDVIKRLTEN
-768 KVKIYRTDTDGEIS
+768 KIKIYRTDTDGEIR
-782 IKIKKNKNIKI
+782 IKIKKSKNIKI

>member
-1 MKRPILIAT
+1 MKRPILIAA

-45 ILRIIKLVIN
+45 ILRIINLVIN

-74 FLEYDYEKTY
+74 FLKYDYEKIY
-84 ISLNNVNIVGTIVSE
+84 ISLENVNIVGTIVSS

-109 KLETEKI
+109 KIETEKI

-135 YGNKIKIEGTYIK
+135 YGNKIKLEGTYIK

-178 IELIKEKNINYLFMN
+178 IELIKEKNINYLFIN

-219 ILLGDKNS
+219 ILLGDKS
-227 VEEDVKQNFSDSSL
+227 SIEEDVRQNFADSSL

-251 ISYVIICISALLKK
+251 ISYVVICISVLFKKLKLN
-265 IRIPKNIG
+265 KNIR
-273 KVIASFFLFMYLYL
+273 KVLTSLVLFMYLYL
-287 VGFSVSATRAVIMS
+287 VDFSVSATRAVIMS
-301 TIVTMQMLFY
+301 TIVIMQMLFY
-311 KKQDTITTIAFSS
+311 RKQDTITTIAFSS
-324 MIILMNNPYSILN
+324 IIILINNPYSILN

-350 IVFQNKIFIESEKE
+350 ILFVNRISIESKE
-364 DFFRRFKSNLKDI
+364 DFFQRFKSYLKDI
-377 CIVTISAQIIIMP
+377 CIVTISAQTIIMP
-390 IMIYYFNT
+390 IIIYYFNT

-419 IGLVVIAI
+419 IGLVIIAI

-439 KIYNILI
+439 RFYNILI
-446 VILMKTADIISKMPI
+446 VILVRTADIISKIPM
-461 SKIYLRTPTILEIE
+461 SKIYLKTPTTLEIIFYYSVVFLIALL
-475 IYYIIVISI
+475 IYIK
-484 IILINIIKSNR
+484 KSNR
-495 KFIKKIIQRKVYYL
+495 KFIKKTIQIDIYNL
-509 KNNLINNKNKIL
+509 KNFFINNRNKVL
-521 IFISIISLIS
+521 IFISIVSLIS
-531 ITSIRIPKELKIN
+531 ITSIKIPKELKIN

-569 GSENYNVGKN
+569 GSESYDVGKN

-587 KGITKIDYIMIS
+587 KRITKIDYIMIS

-614 NIKVKNVIISKQIET
+614 NIKVKNVIISKQSET
-629 SENFKQIMQI
+629 SENFKQIMKI
-639 IKKKKIKLIVVQKG
+639 IRKKRINLIIVQKETKIKI
-653 DKIKLDNFTT
+653 DNFTT
-663 VDIISPQ
+663 VDILSPQ
-670 SENLADNMNDNSIV
+670 SENIADNMNDNSIV

-705 KELIREKVN
+705 KELIKENIN

-732 EEFLKSVRPK
+732 EEFLKSVKPK

-756 PTEDVIRRLTEN
+756 PTKDVIKRLTEN
-768 KVKIYRTDTDGEIS
+768 KIKIYRTDTDGEIR
-782 IKIKKNKNIKI
+782 IKIKKSKNIKI

>member
-1 MKRPILIAT
+1 MKRPILIAA

-45 ILRIIKLVIN
+45 ILRIINLVIN

-74 FLEYDYEKTY
+74 FLKYDYEKIY
-84 ISLNNVNIVGTIVSE
+84 ISLENVNIVGTIVSS

-109 KLETEKI
+109 KIETEKI

-135 YGNKIKIEGTYIK
+135 YGNKIKLEGTYIK

-178 IELIKEKNINYLFMN
+178 IELIKEKNINYLFIN

-219 ILLGDKNS
+219 ILLGDKS
-227 VEEDVKQNFSDSSL
+227 SIEEDVRQNFADSSL

-251 ISYVIICISALLKK
+251 ISYVVICISVLFKKLKLN
-265 IRIPKNIG
+265 KNIR
-273 KVIASFFLFMYLYL
+273 KVLTSLVLFMYLYL
-287 VGFSVSATRAVIMS
+287 VDFSVSATRAVIMS
-301 TIVTMQMLFY
+301 TIVIMQMLFY
-311 KKQDTITTIAFSS
+311 RKQDTITTIAFSS
-324 MIILMNNPYSILN
+324 IIILINNPYSILN

-350 IVFQNKIFIESEKE
+350 ILFVNRISIESKE
-364 DFFRRFKSNLKDI
+364 DFFQRFKSYLKDI
-377 CIVTISAQIIIMP
+377 CIVTISAQTIIMP
-390 IMIYYFNT
+390 IIIYYFNT

-419 IGLVVIAI
+419 IGLVIIAI

-439 KIYNILI
+439 RFYNILI
-446 VILMKTADIISKMPI
+446 VILVRTADIISKIPM
-461 SKIYLRTPTILEIE
+461 SKIYLKTPTTLEIIFYYSVVFLIALL
-475 IYYIIVISI
+475 IYIK
-484 IILINIIKSNR
+484 KSNR
-495 KFIKKIIQRKVYYL
+495 KFIKKTIQIDIYNL
-509 KNNLINNKNKIL
+509 KNFFINNRNKVL
-521 IFISIISLIS
+521 IFISIVSLIS
-531 ITSIRIPKELKIN
+531 ITSIKIPKELKIN

-569 GSENYNVGKN
+569 GSESYDVGKN

-587 KGITKIDYIMIS
+587 KRITKIDYIMIS

-614 NIKVKNVIISKQIET
+614 NIKVKNVIISKQSET
-629 SENFKQIMQI
+629 SENFKQIMKI
-639 IKKKKIKLIVVQKG
+639 IRKKRINLIIVQKETKIKI
-653 DKIKLDNFTT
+653 DNFTT
-663 VDIISPQ
+663 VDILSPQ
-670 SENLADNMNDNSIV
+670 SENIADNMNDNSIV

-705 KELIREKVN
+705 KELIKEKIN

-732 EEFLKSVRPK
+732 EEFLKSVKPK

-756 PTEDVIRRLTEN
+756 PTKDVIKRLTEN
-768 KVKIYRTDTDGEIS
+768 KIKIYRTDTDGEIR
-782 IKIKKNKNIKI
+782 IKIKKSKNIKI